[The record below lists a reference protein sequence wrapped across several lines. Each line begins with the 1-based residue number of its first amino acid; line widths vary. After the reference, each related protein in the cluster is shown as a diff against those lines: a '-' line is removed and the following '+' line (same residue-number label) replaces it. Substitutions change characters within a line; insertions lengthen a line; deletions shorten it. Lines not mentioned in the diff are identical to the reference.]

1 MRKQLLLMLSLLL
14 YAVGMAAQQPDWGYN
29 PNAYPDEHVIYVG
42 LVDDQGSAVQ
52 SFNENT
58 YLGAFIDG
66 ECRGLAKVSQKSVSD
81 TKTIYY
87 FALRVKGSDTDNGKA
102 ISFRLSVP
110 GANTSY
116 IYNDLQPAADAV
128 TYTNK
133 KTTGT
138 LSDLFPLKF
147 IQPLYYAFTQET
159 VSVKVGE
166 QLNLLDYITFE
177 PANANIPELNWNMY
191 DESWRENVNIEG
203 NKLTAIKSTGKY
215 GAVGI
220 FPKLWDMKNT
230 GDHTSINVRVI
241 QPATSIELRDEY
253 KNGITVNL
261 GDTAALNTV
270 LRSGYT
276 TSPADCNEELT
287 WKSSDETALL
297 PMIGSDIGK
306 FNPVKAGT
314 YTMTLSG
321 ENASVDLKVTVIKPV
336 EYINPVGT
344 VKVIKMYVGENLLDI
359 LPSGYKVMP
368 EDAADRSVRYEVNQ
382 SYSDQGV
389 YEDGDGAYKYTDIF
403 GNLYFNEGDEMIALK
418 SGRVRVTIRSVQN
431 PQASCEYE
439 VIVKDGP
446 TSITFKQEEMTFLLP
461 IKDTDKSDISE
472 DIRNN
477 IIMTPS
483 WPKYD
488 ENESYDKRSTL
499 LYIQFVK
506 DVTSDTEVITLDYDF
521 TEDKLSASIVNAGR
535 GSVGVI
541 YLSERTVASEEGLK
555 NEEVEIMKKFSVV
568 VMESLKGFNVDNYVE
583 MVSTETRDFVLT
595 PDPVGAEVD
604 PSRVEVTITPN
615 SYLPEEWKSMVEIVP
630 TDESKLNYTIIPH
643 SVGRATISVKL
654 DGVEVATSNVLIGQR
669 YMQKAGWKWT
679 SFYAGGV
686 RWNSPEYELGNVVEE
701 IRSEDALLHNDPEY
715 GYFGDLNSLGTGTCY
730 KIKVKE
736 EEPGLLDLRIMYTG
750 AYEDMQTHRQIVPMW
765 NWLGNPYQYDHD
777 INSVFSTEDSNANN
791 FNVGD
796 RIVSKDD
803 GFAEYNGEKW
813 TGTLITL
820 HAGLGYMYFNA
831 GSENVDMEYQRESL
845 MPQGTPV
852 MNAPQH
858 KQSVWTYNSAPF
870 ADNMTIVADLGN
882 DYSAERFTV
891 GAFVGDE
898 CRGEGEMI
906 DGKCFITVHADKGET
921 ISFKLHDAVSGEM
934 RTINEQMP
942 FAKMAGSLRAP
953 QRLTVGGIVTG
964 ITSADIAS
972 SGIAIVDGQITV
984 QGMDVADIIVC
995 NASGAVV
1002 STGET
1007 TVAGLPSG
1015 VYVVKVKT
1023 KDGKTVTKKLVK

>member
-1 MRKQLLLMLSLLL
+1 
-14 YAVGMAAQQPDWGYN
+14 MAAQQPDWGYN

-42 LVDDQGSAVQ
+42 LTEGSLDNCGQ
-52 SFNENT
+52 KELPENT

-66 ECRGLAKVSQKSVSD
+66 ECRGLAKVQKKSLSVAL
-81 TKTIYY
+81 TINY
-87 FALRVKGSDTDNGKA
+87 FPLRVKGDTNDEGKA
-102 ISFRLSVP
+102 ISFRLLYP
-110 GANTSY
+110 GGQLSY
-116 IYNDLQPAADAV
+116 VYDLQPAADAV

-138 LSDLFPLKF
+138 LSALFPLKF
-147 IQPLYYAFTQET
+147 IQPLYYSFTQET

-166 QLNLLDYITFE
+166 QINLLDYITFE

-191 DESWRENVNIEG
+191 EESENVNIEG

-215 GAVGI
+215 GSVGV

-230 GDHTSINVRVI
+230 GQYSDINIRVI

-276 TSPADCNEELT
+276 TAPADCNEELT
-287 WKSSDETALL
+287 WKSSDETAIL
-297 PMIGSDIGK
+297 PMEGNDIGK
-306 FNPVKAGT
+306 FNPVKTGT

-336 EYINPVGT
+336 EYINPVGR
-344 VKVIKMYVGENLLDI
+344 VKEIKMYIGDNLHSI

-368 EDAADRSVRYEVNQ
+368 EDATDRSVRYEVLPSYNQ
-382 SYSDQGV
+382 DQEFK
-389 YEDGDGAYKYTDIF
+389 YNEILEDNGSEGIF
-403 GNLYFNEGDEMIALK
+403 ARKPGRARIAII
-418 SGRVRVTIRSVQN
+418 SNQN
-431 PQASCEYE
+431 PQASCTYE

-446 TSITFKQEEMTFLLP
+446 TNITFKQDEMTFLMP
-461 IKDTDKSDISE
+461 IKDTDKWDISE

-483 WPKYD
+483 WPKY
-488 ENESYDKRSTL
+488 EEYESYDIAQSNLDISSLTDAVK
-499 LYIQFVK
+499 LY
-506 DVTSDTEVITLDYDF
+506 YDF
-521 TEDKLSASIVNAGR
+521 KKDSLSASVVK
-535 GSVGVI
+535 VGEGWI
-541 YLSERTVASEEGLK
+541 DISYSSERTIATEEGLR
-555 NEEVEIMKKFSVV
+555 NDEYEISNHFHVTI
-568 VMESLKGFNVDNYVE
+568 MESLKGFKVDGYVE
-583 MVSTETRDFVLT
+583 MVSTETCDFVLT

-604 PSRVEVTITPN
+604 PSRVEVTITPD
-615 SYLPEEWKSMVEIVP
+615 SYVSEEWKSIVEIVP
-630 TDESKLNYTIIPH
+630 TDETMLNYTIRPH
-643 SVGRATISVKL
+643 SVGRAIISVKL

-669 YMQKAGWKWT
+669 YMQKAGWKWA
-679 SFYAGGV
+679 SLYGGDV
-686 RWNSPEYELGNVVEE
+686 SWNSPEYELGNVVEE

-715 GYFGDLNSLGTGTCY
+715 GYFGDINRLESGTCY

-750 AYEDMQTHRQIVPMW
+750 AYEDMRTHRQIVPMW

-777 INSVFSTEDSNANN
+777 INSVFSTEDTYAANK

-813 TGTLITL
+813 TGTLTTL
-820 HAGLGYMYFNA
+820 RAGLGYMYFNA

-882 DYSAERFTV
+882 EYSAERFTV

-964 ITSADIAS
+964 ITAADIAS
-972 SGIAIVDGQITV
+972 SGIAVVDGQITV
-984 QGMDVADIIVC
+984 QGMDVADVIVC

-1007 TVAGLPSG
+1007 TVTGLPSG

>member
-1 MRKQLLLMLSLLL
+1 MLSLLL

-42 LVDDQGSAVQ
+42 LTEGSLDNCGQ
-52 SFNENT
+52 KELPENT

-66 ECRGLAKVSQKSVSD
+66 ECRGLAKVQKKSLSVAL
-81 TKTIYY
+81 TINY
-87 FALRVKGSDTDNGKA
+87 FPLRVKGDTNDEGKA
-102 ISFRLSVP
+102 ISFRLLYP
-110 GANTSY
+110 GGQLSY
-116 IYNDLQPAADAV
+116 VYDLQPAADAV

-147 IQPLYYAFTQET
+147 IQPLYYGFTQET

-166 QLNLLDYITFE
+166 QINLLDYITFE

-191 DESWRENVNIEG
+191 EESENVIIEG

-215 GAVGI
+215 GSVGV

-230 GDHTSINVRVI
+230 GQYSDINIRVI

-276 TSPADCNEELT
+276 TAPADCNEELT
-287 WKSSDETALL
+287 WKSSDETAIR
-297 PMIGSDIGK
+297 PMEGNDIGK
-306 FNPVKAGT
+306 FNPVKTGT
-314 YTMTLSG
+314 YTMTLGG

-336 EYINPVGT
+336 E
-344 VKVIKMYVGENLLDI
+344 KIKMVGSVKTIKMFLGENLLDI
-359 LPSGYKVMP
+359 LPAGYKVMP
-368 EDAADRSVRYEVNQ
+368 EDATDRSVHYEVNQ
-382 SYSDQGV
+382 GYYQGV
-389 YEDGDGAYKYTDIF
+389 HEDVDGTYKYTDIF
-403 GNLYFNEGDEMIALK
+403 GDEFFNEGDEMIALK
-418 SGRVRVTIRSVQN
+418 PGRVRVTIRSVQN

-439 VIVKDGP
+439 VIVKRGP
-446 TSITFKQEEMTFLLP
+446 TNITFKQEEMTFLMP
-461 IKDTDKSDISE
+461 RKDTDKWDISE

-488 ENESYDKRSTL
+488 KYEEYDIAQSDLDILSFTKAVH
-499 LYIQFVK
+499 LY
-506 DVTSDTEVITLDYDF
+506 YDF
-521 TEDKLSASIVNAGR
+521 KNDILSALIDSIGQGWIDV
-535 GSVGVI
+535 S
-541 YLSERTVASEEGLK
+541 YSSERTIATETGLQNDK
-555 NEEVEIMKKFSVV
+555 YRISNHFNITIL
-568 VMESLKGFNVDNYVE
+568 ESLKGFKVDGYVD

-595 PDPVGAEVD
+595 PDPVDAEVD
-604 PSRVEVTITPN
+604 PSRVEVTITPD
-615 SYLPEEWKSMVEIVP
+615 SYVSEEWKSIVEIVP
-630 TDESKLNYTIIPH
+630 TDETMLNYTIKPH
-643 SVGRATISVKL
+643 SVGNATISVKL
-654 DGVEVATSNVLIGQR
+654 DGVEVATSHVGIGQR
-669 YMQKAGWKWT
+669 YMQKAGWKWA
-679 SFYAGGV
+679 SLYGGGV

-715 GYFGDLNSLGTGTCY
+715 GYFGDINRLESGTCY

-750 AYEDMQTHRQIVPMW
+750 AYEDMRTHRQIVPMW

-777 INSVFSTEDSNANN
+777 INSVFSTEDANANK

-796 RIVSKDD
+796 RIVSKDN

-813 TGTLITL
+813 TGTLTTL

-831 GSENVDMEYQRESL
+831 ASDTIDMEYLRESL

-964 ITSADIAS
+964 ITAADIAS
-972 SGIAIVDGQITV
+972 SGIAVVDGQITV
-984 QGMDVADIIVC
+984 QGMDVADVIVC

-1007 TVAGLPSG
+1007 TVTGLPSG

>member
-1 MRKQLLLMLSLLL
+1 MLSLLL

-42 LVDDQGSAVQ
+42 LVDDKGSAVQ
-52 SFNENT
+52 SFDANT

-66 ECRGLAKVSQKSVSD
+66 ECRGIAEVSQKSVSD

-102 ISFRLSVP
+102 ISFRLSIP
-110 GANTSY
+110 GANMSY
-116 IYNDLQPAADAV
+116 IYNDLKPAANAV
-128 TYTNK
+128 TYTNNG
-133 KTTGT
+133 TTGK
-138 LSDLFPLKF
+138 LSALYQLTF
-147 IQPLYYAFTQET
+147 IRPGYYSIVQPE
-159 VSVKVGE
+159 VSVKVGAE
-166 QLNLLDYITFE
+166 FNLLDHITFE
-177 PANANIPELNWNMY
+177 PANANIPEMNWTMGQG
-191 DESWRENVNIEG
+191 EKENEYASIKG
-203 NKLTAIKSTGKY
+203 NTFKALKSTGKY
-215 GAVGI
+215 GSVSVS
-220 FPKLWDMKNT
+220 PNLWDMKPT
-230 GDHTSINVRVI
+230 GQYTKVRVRVI

-276 TSPADCNEELT
+276 TAPADCNEELT
-287 WKSSDETALL
+287 WKSSDETAIL

-306 FNPVKAGT
+306 FNPVKTGT

-336 EYINPVGT
+336 EYITPVGR
-344 VKVIKMYVGENLLDI
+344 VKEIKMYIGDNLLSI

-368 EDAADRSVRYEVNQ
+368 EDATDRSVRYEVLPSYNQ
-382 SYSDQGV
+382 DQEFK
-389 YEDGDGAYKYTDIF
+389 YNEILEDNGSEGIF
-403 GNLYFNEGDEMIALK
+403 ARKPGRARIAII
-418 SGRVRVTIRSVQN
+418 SNQN
-431 PQASCEYE
+431 PQATCTYE

-446 TSITFKQEEMTFLLP
+446 TNITFKQDEMTFLMP
-461 IKDTDKSDISE
+461 IKDTDKWDISE

-483 WPKYD
+483 WPKY
-488 ENESYDKRSTL
+488 EEYESYDIAQSNLDISSLTDAVK
-499 LYIQFVK
+499 LY
-506 DVTSDTEVITLDYDF
+506 YDF
-521 TEDKLSASIVNAGR
+521 KKDSLSASVVK
-535 GSVGVI
+535 VGEGWI
-541 YLSERTVASEEGLK
+541 DISYSSERTIATEEGLR
-555 NEEVEIMKKFSVV
+555 NDEYEISNHFHVTI
-568 VMESLKGFNVDNYVE
+568 MESLKGFKVDEYVE

-604 PSRVEVTITPN
+604 PSRVEVTITPD
-615 SYLPEEWKSMVEIVP
+615 SYVPEEWKSIVEIVP
-630 TDESKLNYTIIPH
+630 TDDTMLNYTIRPH
-643 SVGRATISVKL
+643 GVGRATISVKL
-654 DGVEVATSNVLIGQR
+654 DGVEVASSNVLIGQR

-686 RWNSPEYELGNVVEE
+686 SWNSPEIELGNVVEE
-701 IRSEDALLHNDPEY
+701 IRSEDALLYNDPEY
-715 GYFGDLNSLGTGTCY
+715 GYFGDINRLEPGTCY

-736 EEPGLLDLRIMYTG
+736 EEPGLLNLRIYPG
-750 AYEDMQTHRQIVPMW
+750 GYEDMRPYRQIVPMW

-777 INSVFSTEDSNANN
+777 INSVFSTEDANANK

-796 RIVSKDD
+796 RIVSKDN

-813 TGTLITL
+813 TGTLTTL

-831 GSENVDMEYQRESL
+831 ASDTINMELKYEWN

-964 ITSADIAS
+964 ITAADIAS
-972 SGIAIVDGQITV
+972 SGIAVVDGQITV
-984 QGMDVADIIVC
+984 QGMDVADVIVC

>member
-1 MRKQLLLMLSLLL
+1 MLSLLL

-42 LVDDQGSAVQ
+42 LTEGSLDNCGQ
-52 SFNENT
+52 KELPENT

-66 ECRGLAKVSQKSVSD
+66 ECRGLAKVQKKSLSVAL
-81 TKTIYY
+81 TINY
-87 FALRVKGSDTDNGKA
+87 FPLRVKGDTNDEGKA
-102 ISFRLSVP
+102 ISFRLLYP
-110 GANTSY
+110 GGQLSY
-116 IYNDLQPAADAV
+116 VYDLQPAADAV

-138 LSDLFPLKF
+138 LSALFPLKF
-147 IQPLYYAFTQET
+147 IQPLYYSFTQET

-166 QLNLLDYITFE
+166 QINLLDYITFE

-191 DESWRENVNIEG
+191 EESENVNIEG

-215 GAVGI
+215 GSVGV

-230 GDHTSINVRVI
+230 GQYSDINIRVI

-270 LRSGYT
+270 LRSGNT
-276 TSPADCNEELT
+276 TAPADCNEELT
-287 WKSSDETALL
+287 WKSSDETAIL
-297 PMIGSDIGK
+297 PMEGNDIGK
-306 FNPVKAGT
+306 FNPVKTGT

-336 EYINPVGT
+336 EYINPVGR
-344 VKVIKMYVGENLLDI
+344 VKEIKMYIGDNLHSI

-368 EDAADRSVRYEVNQ
+368 EDATDRSVRYEVLPSYNQ
-382 SYSDQGV
+382 DQEFK
-389 YEDGDGAYKYTDIF
+389 YNEILEDNGSEGIF
-403 GNLYFNEGDEMIALK
+403 ARKPGRARIAII
-418 SGRVRVTIRSVQN
+418 SNQN
-431 PQASCEYE
+431 PQASCTYE

-446 TSITFKQEEMTFLLP
+446 TNITFKQDEMTFLMP
-461 IKDTDKSDISE
+461 IKDTDKWDISE

-483 WPKYD
+483 WPKY
-488 ENESYDKRSTL
+488 EEYESYDIAQSNLDISSLTDAVK
-499 LYIQFVK
+499 LY
-506 DVTSDTEVITLDYDF
+506 YDF
-521 TEDKLSASIVNAGR
+521 KKDSLSASVVK
-535 GSVGVI
+535 VGEGWI
-541 YLSERTVASEEGLK
+541 DISYSSERTIATEEGLR
-555 NEEVEIMKKFSVV
+555 NDEYEISNHFHVTI
-568 VMESLKGFNVDNYVE
+568 MESLKGFKVDGYVE

-604 PSRVEVTITPN
+604 PSRVEVTITPD
-615 SYLPEEWKSMVEIVP
+615 SYVSEEWKSIVEIVP
-630 TDESKLNYTIIPH
+630 TDETMLNYTIRPH
-643 SVGRATISVKL
+643 SVGRAIISVKL

-669 YMQKAGWKWT
+669 YMQKAGWKWA
-679 SFYAGGV
+679 SLYGGDV
-686 RWNSPEYELGNVVEE
+686 SWNSPEYELGNVVEE

-715 GYFGDLNSLGTGTCY
+715 GYFGDINRLESGTCY

-750 AYEDMQTHRQIVPMW
+750 AYEDMRTHRQIVPMW

-777 INSVFSTEDSNANN
+777 INSVFSTEDTYAANK

-813 TGTLITL
+813 TGTLTTL
-820 HAGLGYMYFNA
+820 RAGLGYMYFNA

-882 DYSAERFTV
+882 EYSAERFTV

-964 ITSADIAS
+964 ITAADIAS
-972 SGIAIVDGQITV
+972 SGIAVVDGQITV
-984 QGMDVADIIVC
+984 QGMDVADVIVC

-1007 TVAGLPSG
+1007 TVTGLPSG

>member
-1 MRKQLLLMLSLLL
+1 
-14 YAVGMAAQQPDWGYN
+14 MAAQQPDWGYN

-42 LVDDQGSAVQ
+42 LTEGSLDNCGQ
-52 SFNENT
+52 KELPENT

-66 ECRGLAKVSQKSVSD
+66 ECRGLAKVQKKSLSVAL
-81 TKTIYY
+81 TINY
-87 FALRVKGSDTDNGKA
+87 FPLRVKGDTNDEGKA
-102 ISFRLSVP
+102 ISFRLLYP
-110 GANTSY
+110 GGQLSY
-116 IYNDLQPAADAV
+116 VYDLQPAADAV

-138 LSDLFPLKF
+138 LSALFPLKF
-147 IQPLYYAFTQET
+147 IQPLYYSFTQET

-166 QLNLLDYITFE
+166 QINLLDYITFE

-191 DESWRENVNIEG
+191 EESENVNIEG

-215 GAVGI
+215 GSVGV

-230 GDHTSINVRVI
+230 GQYSDINIRVI

-276 TSPADCNEELT
+276 TAPADCNEELT
-287 WKSSDETALL
+287 WKSSDETAIL
-297 PMIGSDIGK
+297 PMEGNDIGK
-306 FNPVKAGT
+306 FNPVKTGT

-336 EYINPVGT
+336 EYITPVGR
-344 VKVIKMYVGENLLDI
+344 VKEIKMYIGDNLLDI

-368 EDAADRSVRYEVNQ
+368 EDATDRSVHYEVLPSYNQ
-382 SYSDQGV
+382 DQEFK
-389 YEDGDGAYKYTDIF
+389 YNEILEDNGSEGIF
-403 GNLYFNEGDEMIALK
+403 ARKPGRARIAII
-418 SGRVRVTIRSVQN
+418 SNQN
-431 PQASCEYE
+431 PQATCTYE

-446 TSITFKQEEMTFLLP
+446 TNITFKQEEMTFLMP
-461 IKDTDKSDISE
+461 RKDTDKWDISE

-483 WPKYD
+483 WPKY
-488 ENESYDKRSTL
+488 EEYESYDIAQSNLDISSLTDAVK
-499 LYIQFVK
+499 LY
-506 DVTSDTEVITLDYDF
+506 YDF
-521 TEDKLSASIVNAGR
+521 KKDSLSASVVK
-535 GSVGVI
+535 VGEGWI
-541 YLSERTVASEEGLK
+541 DISYSSERTIATEEGLR
-555 NEEVEIMKKFSVV
+555 NDEYEISNHFHVTI
-568 VMESLKGFNVDNYVE
+568 MESLKGFKVDGYVD

-595 PDPVGAEVD
+595 PDPVDAEVD
-604 PSRVEVTITPN
+604 PSRVEVTITPD
-615 SYLPEEWKSMVEIVP
+615 SYVSEEWKSIVEIVP
-630 TDESKLNYTIIPH
+630 TDETMLNYTIRPH

-654 DGVEVATSNVLIGQR
+654 NGVEVATSHVGIGQR

-679 SFYAGGV
+679 SLYSGGV
-686 RWNSPEYELGNVVEE
+686 SWNSPEYELGNVVEE

-715 GYFGDLNSLGTGTCY
+715 GYFGDLNRLEPGTCY

-750 AYEDMQTHRQIVPMW
+750 AYEDMRTHRQIVPMW

-777 INSVFSTEDSNANN
+777 INSVFSTEDTYANN

-796 RIVSKDD
+796 RIVSKDN

-813 TGTLITL
+813 TGTLTTL

-831 GSENVDMEYQRESL
+831 ASDTIDMEYLREGS

-964 ITSADIAS
+964 ITAADIAS
-972 SGIAIVDGQITV
+972 SGIAVVDGQITV
-984 QGMDVADIIVC
+984 QGMDVADVIVC

-1007 TVAGLPSG
+1007 TVTGLPSG

>member
-1 MRKQLLLMLSLLL
+1 MLSLLL

-42 LVDDQGSAVQ
+42 LTEGSLDNCGQ
-52 SFNENT
+52 KELPENT

-66 ECRGLAKVSQKSVSD
+66 ECRGLAKVQKKSLSVAL
-81 TKTIYY
+81 TINY
-87 FALRVKGSDTDNGKA
+87 FPLRVKGDTNDEGKA
-102 ISFRLSVP
+102 ISFRLLYP
-110 GANTSY
+110 GGQLSY
-116 IYNDLQPAADAV
+116 VYDLQPAADAV

-147 IQPLYYAFTQET
+147 IQPLYYGFTQET

-166 QLNLLDYITFE
+166 QINLLDYITFE

-191 DESWRENVNIEG
+191 EESENVNIEG

-215 GAVGI
+215 GSVGV

-230 GDHTSINVRVI
+230 GQYSDINIRVI

-276 TSPADCNEELT
+276 TAPADCNEELT
-287 WKSSDETALL
+287 WKSSDETAIL

-306 FNPVKAGT
+306 FNPVKTGT

-336 EYINPVGT
+336 EYINPVGR
-344 VKVIKMYVGENLLDI
+344 VKEIKMYIGDNLLSI

-368 EDAADRSVRYEVNQ
+368 EDATDRSVHYEVLPNYNQ
-382 SYSDQGV
+382 DQEFK
-389 YEDGDGAYKYTDIF
+389 YNEILEDNGSEGIF
-403 GNLYFNEGDEMIALK
+403 ARKPGRARIAII
-418 SGRVRVTIRSVQN
+418 SNQN
-431 PQASCEYE
+431 PQAACTYE

-446 TSITFKQEEMTFLLP
+446 TNITFKQEEMTFLMP
-461 IKDTDKSDISE
+461 IKDTDKWDISE

-483 WPKYD
+483 WPKY
-488 ENESYDKRSTL
+488 EEYESYDIAQSNLDISSLTDAVK
-499 LYIQFVK
+499 LY
-506 DVTSDTEVITLDYDF
+506 YDF
-521 TEDKLSASIVNAGR
+521 KKDSLSASVVK
-535 GSVGVI
+535 VGEGWI
-541 YLSERTVASEEGLK
+541 DISYSSERTIATEEGLR
-555 NEEVEIMKKFSVV
+555 NDEYEISNHFNITIL
-568 VMESLKGFNVDNYVE
+568 ESLKGFKVDEYVE

-595 PDPVGAEVD
+595 PDPVDAEVD
-604 PSRVEVTITPN
+604 PSRVEVTIVDA
-615 SYLPEEWKSMVEIVP
+615 SVPEMWKSIVEIVP
-630 TDESKLNYTIIPH
+630 TDETMLNYTIRPH

-654 DGVEVATSNVLIGQR
+654 DGVEVATSYVGIGQR

-679 SFYAGGV
+679 SLYSGGV
-686 RWNSPEYELGNVVEE
+686 SWNSPEYELGNVVEE

-715 GYFGDLNSLGTGTCY
+715 GYFGDLNRLEPGTCY

-736 EEPGLLDLRIMYTG
+736 EEPGLLNLRIYPG
-750 AYEDMQTHRQIVPMW
+750 GYEDMRPYRQIVPMW

-777 INSVFSTEDSNANN
+777 INSVFSTEDANANK

-796 RIVSKDD
+796 RIVSKDN

-813 TGTLITL
+813 TGTLTTL

-831 GSENVDMEYQRESL
+831 ASDTINMELKYEWN

-964 ITSADIAS
+964 ITAADIAS
-972 SGIAIVDGQITV
+972 SGIAVVDGQITV
-984 QGMDVADIIVC
+984 QGMDVADVIVC

-1007 TVAGLPSG
+1007 TVTGLPSG

>member
-1 MRKQLLLMLSLLL
+1 
-14 YAVGMAAQQPDWGYN
+14 MAAQQPDWGYN

-42 LVDDQGSAVQ
+42 LTEGSLDNCGQ
-52 SFNENT
+52 KELPENT

-66 ECRGLAKVSQKSVSD
+66 ECRGLAKVQKKSLSVAL
-81 TKTIYY
+81 TINY
-87 FALRVKGSDTDNGKA
+87 FPLRVKGDTNDEGKA
-102 ISFRLSVP
+102 ISFRLLYP
-110 GANTSY
+110 GGQLSY
-116 IYNDLQPAADAV
+116 VYDLQPAADAV

-147 IQPLYYAFTQET
+147 IQPLYYGFTQET

-166 QLNLLDYITFE
+166 QINLLDYITFE

-191 DESWRENVNIEG
+191 EESENVNIEG

-215 GAVGI
+215 GSVGV

-230 GDHTSINVRVI
+230 GQYSDINIRVI

-276 TSPADCNEELT
+276 TAPADCNEELT
-287 WKSSDETALL
+287 WKSSDETAIL

-306 FNPVKAGT
+306 FNPVKTGT

-336 EYINPVGT
+336 EYINPVGR
-344 VKVIKMYVGENLLDI
+344 VKEIKMYIGDNLLSI

-368 EDAADRSVRYEVNQ
+368 EDATDRSVHYEVLPNYNQ
-382 SYSDQGV
+382 DQEFK
-389 YEDGDGAYKYTDIF
+389 YNEILEDNGSEGIF
-403 GNLYFNEGDEMIALK
+403 ARKPGRARIAII
-418 SGRVRVTIRSVQN
+418 SNQN
-431 PQASCEYE
+431 PQATCTYE

-446 TSITFKQEEMTFLLP
+446 TNITFKQEEMTFLMP
-461 IKDTDKSDISE
+461 IKDTDKWDISE

-483 WPKYD
+483 WPKY
-488 ENESYDKRSTL
+488 EEYESYDIAQSNLDISSLTDAVK
-499 LYIQFVK
+499 LY
-506 DVTSDTEVITLDYDF
+506 YDF
-521 TEDKLSASIVNAGR
+521 KKDSLSASVVK
-535 GSVGVI
+535 VGEGWI
-541 YLSERTVASEEGLK
+541 DISYSSERTIATEEGLR
-555 NEEVEIMKKFSVV
+555 NDEYEISNHFHVTI
-568 VMESLKGFNVDNYVE
+568 MESLKGFKVDGYVD

-604 PSRVEVTITPN
+604 PSRVEVTIVDA
-615 SYLPEEWKSMVEIVP
+615 SVPEMWKSIVEIVP
-630 TDESKLNYTIIPH
+630 TDETMLNYTIRPH

-654 DGVEVATSNVLIGQR
+654 DGVEVATSYVGIGQR

-679 SFYAGGV
+679 SLYSGGV
-686 RWNSPEYELGNVVEE
+686 SWNSPEIELGNVVEE
-701 IRSEDALLHNDPEY
+701 IRSEDALLYNDPEY
-715 GYFGDLNSLGTGTCY
+715 GYFGDIYSLETGECY

-750 AYEDMQTHRQIVPMW
+750 GYEDMRTHRQIVPMW

-777 INSVFSTEDSNANN
+777 INSVFSTEDTYANK

-813 TGTLITL
+813 TGTLTTL
-820 HAGLGYMYFNA
+820 RAGLGYMYFNA
-831 GSENVDMEYQRESL
+831 ASDTIDMEYLREGS

-964 ITSADIAS
+964 ITAADIAS

-984 QGMDVADIIVC
+984 QGMDVADVIVC

>member
-1 MRKQLLLMLSLLL
+1 
-14 YAVGMAAQQPDWGYN
+14 MAAQQPDWGYN

-52 SFNENT
+52 SFNDNT
-58 YLGAFIDG
+58 YLGAFIEG
-66 ECRGLAKVSQKSVSD
+66 ECRGLAKVSRYSVSD
-81 TKTIYY
+81 TQTIYY
-87 FALRVKGSDTDNGKA
+87 FALRVKGTNTDNGKA
-102 ISFRLSVP
+102 ITYRLSV
-110 GANTSY
+110 GGNQSLVF
-116 IYNDLQPAADAV
+116 NDLKPAANAV
-128 TYTNK
+128 TYTNNG
-133 KTTGT
+133 TTGK
-138 LSDLFPLKF
+138 LSALYQLTF
-147 IQPLYYAFTQET
+147 IRPGYYSIVQPE
-159 VSVKVGE
+159 VSVKVGAE
-166 QLNLLDYITFE
+166 FNLLDHITFE
-177 PANANIPELNWNMY
+177 PANANIPEMNWTMGQG
-191 DESWRENVNIEG
+191 EKENEYASIKG
-203 NKLTAIKSTGKY
+203 NTFKALKSTGKY
-215 GAVGI
+215 GSVSVS
-220 FPKLWDMKNT
+220 PNLWGMKPT
-230 GDHTSINVRVI
+230 GQYTEVSVRVI

-276 TSPADCNEELT
+276 TAPADCNEELT
-287 WKSSDETALL
+287 WKSSDETAIL

-336 EYINPVGT
+336 EYIEMVGS
-344 VKVIKMYVGENLLDI
+344 VKTIKMFVGENLLNI
-359 LPSGYKVMP
+359 LPAGYKVMP
-368 EDAADRSVRYEVNQ
+368 EDATDRSVHYEVNQ
-382 SYSDQGV
+382 SFSDQGV

-403 GNLYFNEGDEMIALK
+403 GDLYFNEGDEMIALK
-418 SGRVRVTIRSVQN
+418 PGRVRVVIRSIQN
-431 PQASCEYE
+431 PQMACEYE
-439 VIVKDGP
+439 VIVKRGP
-446 TSITFKQEEMTFLLP
+446 TSITFKQEKMTFLMP
-461 IKDTDKSDISE
+461 RKDTDKWDISE

-483 WPKYD
+483 WPKYEEYEEYD
-488 ENESYDKRSTL
+488 IAESDLDILSYTKAVN
-499 LYIQFVK
+499 LYYNFEK
-506 DVTSDTEVITLDYDF
+506 DS
-521 TEDKLSASIVNAGR
+521 LSASIDSIGGGR
-535 GSVGVI
+535 INVS
-541 YLSERTVASEEGLK
+541 YSSERTIATEEGLQ
-555 NEEVEIMKKFSVV
+555 NDEYNISNHFNITIL
-568 VMESLKGFNVDNYVE
+568 ESLKGFNVDGYVD
-583 MVSTETRDFVLT
+583 MVSTETHDFVLT

-604 PSRVEVTITPN
+604 PSRVEVTITPD
-615 SYLPEEWKSMVEIVP
+615 SYVPEEWKSMVEIVP
-630 TDESKLNYTIIPH
+630 TDESKLNYTILPH
-643 SVGRATISVKL
+643 GVGRATISVKL
-654 DGVEVATSNVLIGQR
+654 DGEEVATSYVSIGQR

-686 RWNSPEYELGNVVEE
+686 SWNSPEYELGNVVEE

-715 GYFGDLNSLGTGTCY
+715 GYFGDIYGLDTGTCY

-777 INSVFSTEDSNANN
+777 INSVFVKEENINV

-796 RIVSKDD
+796 RIVSKDN

-813 TGTLITL
+813 TGTLTTL

-831 GSENVDMEYQRESL
+831 GLENVDMEYQRESL

-1007 TVAGLPSG
+1007 TVTGLPSG

>member
-1 MRKQLLLMLSLLL
+1 
-14 YAVGMAAQQPDWGYN
+14 MAAQQPDWGYN

-42 LVDDQGSAVQ
+42 LVDDQGNAVQ
-52 SFNENT
+52 SFNDNT
-58 YLGAFIDG
+58 YLGAFIEG
-66 ECRGLAKVSQKSVSD
+66 ECRGLAKVSRYSVSD
-81 TKTIYY
+81 TQTIYY
-87 FALRVKGSDTDNGKA
+87 FALRVKGTNTDNGKA
-102 ISFRLSVP
+102 ITYRLSV
-110 GANTSY
+110 GGNQSLVF
-116 IYNDLQPAADAV
+116 NDLKPAANAV
-128 TYTNK
+128 TYTNNG
-133 KTTGT
+133 TTGK
-138 LSDLFPLKF
+138 LSALYQLTF
-147 IQPLYYAFTQET
+147 IRPGYYSIVQPE
-159 VSVKVGE
+159 VSVKVGAE
-166 QLNLLDYITFE
+166 FNLLDHITFE
-177 PANANIPELNWNMY
+177 PANANIPEMNWFMGQG
-191 DESWRENVNIEG
+191 EKENEYASIKG
-203 NKLTAIKSTGKY
+203 NTFKALKSTGKY
-215 GAVGI
+215 GSVSVS
-220 FPKLWDMKNT
+220 PNLWGMKPAGQYT
-230 GDHTSINVRVI
+230 KVRVRVI

-276 TSPADCNEELT
+276 TAPADCNEELT
-287 WKSSDETALL
+287 WKSSDETAIR
-297 PMIGSDIGK
+297 PMTSESDLGK
-306 FNPVKAGT
+306 FEPVKTGT

-336 EYINPVGT
+336 EYINPVGR
-344 VKVIKMYVGENLLDI
+344 VKEIKMYIGDNLLSI

-368 EDAADRSVRYEVNQ
+368 EDATDRSVRYEVLPSYNQ
-382 SYSDQGV
+382 DQEFK
-389 YEDGDGAYKYTDIF
+389 YNEILEDNGSEGIF
-403 GNLYFNEGDEMIALK
+403 ARKPGRARIAII
-418 SGRVRVTIRSVQN
+418 SNQN
-431 PQASCEYE
+431 PQAACTYE

-446 TSITFKQEEMTFLLP
+446 TNITFKQEEMTFLMP
-461 IKDTDKSDISE
+461 IKDTDKWDISE

-483 WPKYD
+483 WPKY
-488 ENESYDKRSTL
+488 EEYESYDIAQSNLDISSLTDAVK
-499 LYIQFVK
+499 LY
-506 DVTSDTEVITLDYDF
+506 YDF
-521 TEDKLSASIVNAGR
+521 KKDSLSASIDSIGGGR
-535 GSVGVI
+535 INVS
-541 YLSERTVASEEGLK
+541 YSSERTIATEEGLQ
-555 NEEVEIMKKFSVV
+555 NDEYRISNHFNITIL
-568 VMESLKGFNVDNYVE
+568 ESLKGFKVDGYVD

-595 PDPVGAEVD
+595 PDPVDAEVD

-615 SYLPEEWKSMVEIVP
+615 TYVSEGWKSIVEIVP
-630 TDESKLNYTIIPH
+630 TDETMLNYTIRPH

-654 DGVEVATSNVLIGQR
+654 DGVEVASSYVSIGQR

-679 SFYAGGV
+679 SLYSGGV
-686 RWNSPEYELGNVVEE
+686 SWNSPEYELGDVVEE

-715 GYFGDLNSLGTGTCY
+715 GYFGDIYSLETGECY

-736 EEPGLLDLRIMYTG
+736 EEPGLLNLRIRYTG

-777 INSVFSTEDSNANN
+777 INSVFSTEDAYANK

-796 RIVSKDD
+796 RIVSKDN

-813 TGTLITL
+813 TGTLTTL

-831 GSENVDMEYQRESL
+831 ASDTIDMEYLHEGS

-964 ITSADIAS
+964 ITAADIAS
-972 SGIAIVDGQITV
+972 SGIAVVDGQITV
-984 QGMDVADIIVC
+984 QGMDVADVIVC

-1007 TVAGLPSG
+1007 TVTGLPSG

>member
-29 PNAYPDEHVIYVG
+29 PNAYPDEHVIFVG
-42 LVDDQGSAVQ
+42 LVDEQGSAVQ
-52 SFNENT
+52 SFNDNT
-58 YLGAFIDG
+58 YLGAFIEG
-66 ECRGLAKVSQKSVSD
+66 ECRGLAKVSRYSVSD
-81 TKTIYY
+81 TQTIYY
-87 FALRVKGSDTDNGKA
+87 FALRVKGTNTDNGKA
-102 ISFRLSVP
+102 ITYRLSIGGNQSFVF
-110 GANTSY
+110 
-116 IYNDLQPAADAV
+116 NDLKPAANAV
-128 TYTNK
+128 TYTNNG
-133 KTTGT
+133 TTGK
-138 LSDLFPLKF
+138 LSALYQLTF
-147 IQPLYYAFTQET
+147 IRPGYYSIVQPE
-159 VSVKVGE
+159 VSVKVGAE
-166 QLNLLDYITFE
+166 FNLLDHITFE
-177 PANANIPELNWNMY
+177 PANANIPEMNWTMGQG
-191 DESWRENVNIEG
+191 EKENEYASIKG
-203 NKLTAIKSTGKY
+203 NTFKALKSTGKY
-215 GAVGI
+215 SWVNVSPNLLG
-220 FPKLWDMKNT
+220 MKPT
-230 GDHTSINVRVI
+230 GQYTTVSVRVI

-276 TSPADCNEELT
+276 TAPADCNEKLT
-287 WKSSDETALL
+287 WKSSDETAIR
-297 PMIGSDIGK
+297 PMTSESDLGK
-306 FNPVKAGT
+306 FEPVKTGT

-336 EYINPVGT
+336 EYINPVGR
-344 VKVIKMYVGENLLDI
+344 VKEIKMYIGDNLLDI

-368 EDAADRSVRYEVNQ
+368 EDATDRSVRYEVLPSYNQ
-382 SYSDQGV
+382 DQEFK
-389 YEDGDGAYKYTDIF
+389 YNEILEDNGSEGIF
-403 GNLYFNEGDEMIALK
+403 ARKPGRARIAII
-418 SGRVRVTIRSVQN
+418 SNQN
-431 PQASCEYE
+431 PQASCTYE

-446 TSITFKQEEMTFLLP
+446 TNITFKQEEMTFLMP
-461 IKDTDKSDISE
+461 IKDTDKWDISE

-483 WPKYD
+483 WPKY
-488 ENESYDKRSTL
+488 EEYESYDIAQSNLDISSLTDA
-499 LYIQFVK
+499 VK
-506 DVTSDTEVITLDYDF
+506 LSYDF
-521 TEDKLSASIVNAGR
+521 KKDIISASVVK
-535 GSVGVI
+535 VGEGWI
-541 YLSERTVASEEGLK
+541 DISYSSERTIATEEGLQ
-555 NEEVEIMKKFSVV
+555 NDEYYISNHFHVTIL
-568 VMESLKGFNVDNYVE
+568 ESLKGFKVDGYVD

-615 SYLPEEWKSMVEIVP
+615 TYVSEEWKSIVEIVP
-630 TDESKLNYTIIPH
+630 TDETMLNYTIKPH

-654 DGVEVATSNVLIGQR
+654 DGEEVATSYVSIGQR

-679 SFYAGGV
+679 SFYGGGV

-715 GYFGDLNSLGTGTCY
+715 GYFGDIYSLETGECY

-736 EEPGLLDLRIMYTG
+736 EEPGLLDLKIMYTG
-750 AYEDMQTHRQIVPMW
+750 GYEDMQTHRQIVPMW

-777 INSVFSTEDSNANN
+777 INSVFVKEENRNV

-796 RIVSKDD
+796 RIVSKDN

-813 TGTLITL
+813 TGTLTTL

-831 GSENVDMEYQRESL
+831 GSENVDMEYLHEGS

-882 DYSAERFTV
+882 DYLAERFTV

-964 ITSADIAS
+964 ITTADIAS

-984 QGMDVADIIVC
+984 QGMDVADVIVC

>member
-1 MRKQLLLMLSLLL
+1 
-14 YAVGMAAQQPDWGYN
+14 MAAQQPDWGYN

-42 LVDDQGSAVQ
+42 LTEGSLDNCGQ
-52 SFNENT
+52 KELPENT

-66 ECRGLAKVSQKSVSD
+66 ECRGLAKVQKKSLSVAL
-81 TKTIYY
+81 TINY
-87 FALRVKGSDTDNGKA
+87 FPLRVKGDTNDEGKA
-102 ISFRLSVP
+102 ISFRLLYP
-110 GANTSY
+110 GGQLSY
-116 IYNDLQPAADAV
+116 VYDLQPAADAV

-138 LSDLFPLKF
+138 LSALFPLKF
-147 IQPLYYAFTQET
+147 IQPLYYSFTQET

-166 QLNLLDYITFE
+166 QINLLDYITFE

-191 DESWRENVNIEG
+191 EESENVNIEG

-215 GAVGI
+215 GSVGV

-230 GDHTSINVRVI
+230 GQYSDINIRVI

-276 TSPADCNEELT
+276 TAPADCNEELT
-287 WKSSDETALL
+287 WKSSDETAIL
-297 PMIGSDIGK
+297 PMEGNDIGK
-306 FNPVKAGT
+306 FNPVKTGT

-336 EYINPVGT
+336 EYITPVGR
-344 VKVIKMYVGENLLDI
+344 VKEIKMYIGDNLLDI

-368 EDAADRSVRYEVNQ
+368 EDATDRSVHYEVLPSYNQ
-382 SYSDQGV
+382 DQEFK
-389 YEDGDGAYKYTDIF
+389 YNEILEDNGSEGIF
-403 GNLYFNEGDEMIALK
+403 ARKPGRARIAII
-418 SGRVRVTIRSVQN
+418 SNQN
-431 PQASCEYE
+431 PQATCTYE

-446 TSITFKQEEMTFLLP
+446 TNITFKQEEMTFLMP
-461 IKDTDKSDISE
+461 RKDTDKWDISE

-483 WPKYD
+483 WPKY
-488 ENESYDKRSTL
+488 EEYESYDIAQSNLDISSLTDAVK
-499 LYIQFVK
+499 LY
-506 DVTSDTEVITLDYDF
+506 YDF
-521 TEDKLSASIVNAGR
+521 KKDSLSASVVK
-535 GSVGVI
+535 VGEGWI
-541 YLSERTVASEEGLK
+541 DISYSSERTIATEEGLR
-555 NEEVEIMKKFSVV
+555 NDEYEISNHFHVTI
-568 VMESLKGFNVDNYVE
+568 MESLKGFKVDGYVD

-595 PDPVGAEVD
+595 PDPVDAEVD
-604 PSRVEVTITPN
+604 PSRVEVTITPD
-615 SYLPEEWKSMVEIVP
+615 SYVSEEWKSIVEIVP
-630 TDESKLNYTIIPH
+630 TDETMLNYTIRPH

-654 DGVEVATSNVLIGQR
+654 DGVEVATSHVGIGQR

-679 SFYAGGV
+679 SLYSGGV
-686 RWNSPEYELGNVVEE
+686 SWNSPEYELGNVVEE

-715 GYFGDLNSLGTGTCY
+715 GYFGDLNRLEPGTCY

-750 AYEDMQTHRQIVPMW
+750 AYEDMRTHRQIVPMW

-777 INSVFSTEDSNANN
+777 INSVFSTEDTYANN

-796 RIVSKDD
+796 RIVSKDN

-813 TGTLITL
+813 TGTLTTL

-831 GSENVDMEYQRESL
+831 ASDTIDMEYLREGS

-964 ITSADIAS
+964 ITAADIAS
-972 SGIAIVDGQITV
+972 SGIAVVDGQITV
-984 QGMDVADIIVC
+984 QGMDVADVIVC

-1007 TVAGLPSG
+1007 TVTGLPSG

>member
-1 MRKQLLLMLSLLL
+1 
-14 YAVGMAAQQPDWGYN
+14 MAAQQPDWGYN

-42 LVDDQGSAVQ
+42 LTEGSLDNCGQ
-52 SFNENT
+52 KELPENT

-66 ECRGLAKVSQKSVSD
+66 ECRGLAKVQKKSLSVAL
-81 TKTIYY
+81 TINY
-87 FALRVKGSDTDNGKA
+87 FPLRVKGDTNDEGKA
-102 ISFRLSVP
+102 ISFRLLYP
-110 GANTSY
+110 GGQLSY
-116 IYNDLQPAADAV
+116 VYDLQPAADAV
-128 TYTNK
+128 TYTNN

-147 IQPLYYAFTQET
+147 IQPLYYGFTQET

-166 QLNLLDYITFE
+166 QINLLDYITFE

-191 DESWRENVNIEG
+191 EESENVIIEG

-215 GAVGI
+215 GSVGV

-230 GDHTSINVRVI
+230 GQYSDINIRVI

-344 VKVIKMYVGENLLDI
+344 VKEIKMFVGENLLDI

-368 EDAADRSVRYEVNQ
+368 EDAADRSVHYEVNQ

-418 SGRVRVTIRSVQN
+418 PGRVRVTIRSVQN

-483 WPKYD
+483 WPKFD
-488 ENESYDKRSTL
+488 ENESYDKQRTYL
-499 LYIQFVK
+499 LMELSGYG
-506 DVTSDTEVITLDYDF
+506 DTKPITLNYDF
-521 TEDKLSASIVNAGR
+521 MEDKLSASIVNAGR
-535 GSVGVI
+535 GTVHVL
-541 YLSERTVASEEGLK
+541 YVSERTVASEEGLK
-555 NEEVEIMKKFSVV
+555 NEEVEIMKEFSVV
-568 VMESLKGFNVDNYVE
+568 VMESLKGFNVDGYVD

-604 PSRVEVTITPN
+604 PSRVEVTITPD
-615 SYLPEEWKSMVEIVP
+615 SYVSEEWKSMVEIVP
-630 TDESKLNYTIIPH
+630 TDENKLNYTIRPH

-654 DGVEVATSNVLIGQR
+654 DGEEVATSHVSIGQR

-679 SFYAGGV
+679 SFYAGSV
-686 RWNSPEYELGNVVEE
+686 RWNSPEIELGNVVEE

-715 GYFGDLNSLGTGTCY
+715 GYFGDLNRLEPGTCY

-736 EEPGLLDLRIMYTG
+736 EEPGLLNLRIYPG
-750 AYEDMQTHRQIVPMW
+750 GYEDMRPYRQIVPMW

-777 INSVFSTEDSNANN
+777 INSVFSTEDANANK

-796 RIVSKDD
+796 RIVSKDN

-813 TGTLITL
+813 TGTLTTL

-831 GSENVDMEYQRESL
+831 ASDTINMELKYEWN

-921 ISFKLHDAVSGEM
+921 ISFKLHDAVSCEM

-964 ITSADIAS
+964 ITAADIAS
-972 SGIAIVDGQITV
+972 SGIAVVDGQITV
-984 QGMDVADIIVC
+984 QGMDVADVIVC

-1007 TVAGLPSG
+1007 TVTGLPSG

>member
-1 MRKQLLLMLSLLL
+1 MLSLLL
-14 YAVGMAAQQPDWGYN
+14 YAVGMAAQPDWGYN

-42 LVDDQGSAVQ
+42 LVDDKGSAVQ
-52 SFNENT
+52 SFNDNT

-66 ECRGLAKVSQKSVSD
+66 ECRGIAEVSQKSVSD

-102 ISFRLSVP
+102 ISFRLSIP
-110 GANTSY
+110 GANMSY
-116 IYNDLQPAADAV
+116 IYNDLKPAANAV

-147 IQPLYYAFTQET
+147 IQPLYYGFTQET

-166 QLNLLDYITFE
+166 QINLLDYITFE

-191 DESWRENVNIEG
+191 EESENVIIEG

-215 GAVGI
+215 GSVGV

-230 GDHTSINVRVI
+230 GQYSDINIRVI

-287 WKSSDETALL
+287 WKSNDETAIL

-306 FNPVKAGT
+306 FNPVKPGT

-336 EYINPVGT
+336 EYINPVGR
-344 VKVIKMYVGENLLDI
+344 VKEIKMYIGDNLLSI

-368 EDAADRSVRYEVNQ
+368 EDATDRSVRYEVLPSYNQ
-382 SYSDQGV
+382 DQEFK
-389 YEDGDGAYKYTDIF
+389 YNEILEDNGSEGIF
-403 GNLYFNEGDEMIALK
+403 ARKPGRARIAII
-418 SGRVRVTIRSVQN
+418 SNQN
-431 PQASCEYE
+431 PQATCTYE

-446 TSITFKQEEMTFLLP
+446 TNITFKQEEMTFLMP
-461 IKDTDKSDISE
+461 IKDTDKWDISE

-483 WPKYD
+483 WPKY
-488 ENESYDKRSTL
+488 EEYESYDIAQSNLDISSLTDAVK
-499 LYIQFVK
+499 LY
-506 DVTSDTEVITLDYDF
+506 YDF
-521 TEDKLSASIVNAGR
+521 KKDSLSASVVK
-535 GSVGVI
+535 VGEGWI
-541 YLSERTVASEEGLK
+541 DISYSSERTIATEEGLQ
-555 NEEVEIMKKFSVV
+555 NDEYRISNHFNITIL
-568 VMESLKGFNVDNYVE
+568 ESLKGFKVDGYVE

-615 SYLPEEWKSMVEIVP
+615 TYVSEEWKSIVEIEP
-630 TDESKLNYTIIPH
+630 TDETMLNYTIKPH

-654 DGVEVATSNVLIGQR
+654 DGEEVATSYVSIGQR

-679 SFYAGGV
+679 SFYGGGV

-715 GYFGDLNSLGTGTCY
+715 GYFGDIYSLETGECY

-750 AYEDMQTHRQIVPMW
+750 GYEDMRTHRQIVPMW

-777 INSVFSTEDSNANN
+777 INSVFSTEDAYANK

-813 TGTLITL
+813 TGTLTTL
-820 HAGLGYMYFNA
+820 RAGLGYMYFNA
-831 GSENVDMEYQRESL
+831 ASDTIDMEYLHEGS

-964 ITSADIAS
+964 ITAADIAS
-972 SGIAIVDGQITV
+972 SGIAVVDGQITV
-984 QGMDVADIIVC
+984 QGMDVADVIVC

>member
-1 MRKQLLLMLSLLL
+1 MLSLLL

-52 SFNENT
+52 SFNDNT
-58 YLGAFIDG
+58 YLGAFIEG
-66 ECRGLAKVSQKSVSD
+66 ECRGLAKVSRYSVSD
-81 TKTIYY
+81 TQTIYY
-87 FALRVKGSDTDNGKA
+87 FALRVKGTNTDNGKA
-102 ISFRLSVP
+102 ISYRLSV
-110 GANTSY
+110 GGNHSFVF
-116 IYNDLQPAADAV
+116 NDLKPAANAV
-128 TYTNK
+128 TYTNNG
-133 KTTGT
+133 TTGK
-138 LSDLFPLKF
+138 LSALYQLTF
-147 IQPLYYAFTQET
+147 IRPGYYSIVQPE
-159 VSVKVGE
+159 VSVKVGAE
-166 QLNLLDYITFE
+166 FNLLDHITFE
-177 PANANIPELNWNMY
+177 PANANIPEMNWTMGQG
-191 DESWRENVNIEG
+191 EKENEYASIKG
-203 NKLTAIKSTGKY
+203 NTFKALKSTGKY
-215 GAVGI
+215 SWVNVSPNLLG
-220 FPKLWDMKNT
+220 MKPT
-230 GDHTSINVRVI
+230 GQYTKVSVRVI

-276 TSPADCNEELT
+276 TAPADCNEELT
-287 WKSSDETALL
+287 WKSSDETAIR
-297 PMIGSDIGK
+297 PMEGNDIGK
-306 FNPVKAGT
+306 FEPVKPGT

-336 EYINPVGT
+336 ESIIPVGS
-344 VKVIKMYVGENLLDI
+344 VKTIKMFVGENLLNI

-368 EDAADRSVRYEVNQ
+368 EDATDRSVKYEVNQ
-382 SYSDQGV
+382 SNYWGMH
-389 YEDGDGAYKYTDIF
+389 EDGDGAYKYIDIF
-403 GNLYFNEGDEMIALK
+403 GDLYFNEGDEMIALK
-418 SGRVRVTIRSVQN
+418 PGRVRVTINSTQN
-431 PQASCEYE
+431 PRAYCEYE
-439 VIVKDGP
+439 VIVKRGP
-446 TSITFKQEEMTFLLP
+446 TNITFKQEEMTFLMP
-461 IKDTDKSDISE
+461 RKDTDKWDISE

-488 ENESYDKRSTL
+488 EYEEYDIAQSDLDIRSYTKAVH
-499 LYIQFVK
+499 LY
-506 DVTSDTEVITLDYDF
+506 YDF
-521 TEDKLSASIVNAGR
+521 KNDILSASIDSIGQGWIDV
-535 GSVGVI
+535 S
-541 YLSERTVASEEGLK
+541 YSSERTIATEAGLQ
-555 NEEVEIMKKFSVV
+555 NDEYRISNHFNITIL
-568 VMESLKGFNVDNYVE
+568 ESLKGFKVDEYVE

-595 PDPVGAEVD
+595 PDPVDAEVD
-604 PSRVEVTITPN
+604 PSRVEVTIEDA
-615 SYLPEEWKSMVEIVP
+615 SVPEMWKSIVEIVP
-630 TDESKLNYTIIPH
+630 TDETMLNYTIKPH

-654 DGVEVATSNVLIGQR
+654 DGVEVATSHVGIGQR
-669 YMQKAGWKWT
+669 YMQKAGWKWA
-679 SFYAGGV
+679 SLYGGGV

-715 GYFGDLNSLGTGTCY
+715 GYFGDLNSLDTGTCY

-750 AYEDMQTHRQIVPMW
+750 AYEDMRTYRQIVPMW

-777 INSVFSTEDSNANN
+777 INSVFVKEENRNV

-813 TGTLITL
+813 TGTLTTL
-820 HAGLGYMYFNA
+820 RAGLGYMYFNA
-831 GSENVDMEYQRESL
+831 GSENVDMELEHEYY

-852 MNAPQH
+852 MNVPQH

-934 RTINEQMP
+934 RTINEQLP
-942 FAKMAGSLRAP
+942 FAKMAGSFRAP
-953 QRLTVGGIVTG
+953 QRMTVGGIVTG
-964 ITSADIAS
+964 ITAADIAS

-984 QGMDVADIIVC
+984 QGMDVADVIVC

-1007 TVAGLPSG
+1007 TVTGLPSG

>member
-1 MRKQLLLMLSLLL
+1 MLSLLL

-42 LVDDQGSAVQ
+42 LVDDKGSAVQ
-52 SFNENT
+52 SFNDNT

-81 TKTIYY
+81 TQTIYY
-87 FALRVKGSDTDNGKA
+87 FALRVKGTNTDNGKA
-102 ISFRLSVP
+102 ISFRLSIP
-110 GANTSY
+110 GTKMSY
-116 IYNDLQPAADAV
+116 IYNDLKPAANAV

-138 LSDLFPLKF
+138 LSALYPLTF
-147 IQPLYYAFTQET
+147 IQSWVCGYTQT
-159 VSVKVGE
+159 SVKVKVGE
-166 QLNLLDYITFE
+166 EINLLDYLKFTPE
-177 PANANIPELNWNMY
+177 NANIPELIWGISRNH
-191 DESWRENVNIEG
+191 RENVTITG
-203 NKLTAIKSTGKY
+203 NTLKALKSTKFV
-215 GAVGI
+215 GAATVSA
-220 FPKLWDMKNT
+220 KLNDFTFSSENHNLK
-230 GDHTSINVRVI
+230 IVVI
-241 QPATSIELRDEY
+241 QPATSIELLDEY

-261 GDTAALNTV
+261 GDTAVLNSV
-270 LRSGYT
+270 LHKCFT
-276 TSPADCNEELT
+276 ILPEDCNEKMW
-287 WKSSDETALL
+287 WKSNDETAIR
-297 PMIGSDIGK
+297 PMEGIDIGK
-306 FNPVKAGT
+306 FEPVKTGT

-336 EYINPVGT
+336 EYINPVGR
-344 VKVIKMYVGENLLDI
+344 VKEIKMYIGDNLLDI

-368 EDAADRSVRYEVNQ
+368 EDATDRSVRYEVLPSYNQ
-382 SYSDQGV
+382 DQEFK
-389 YEDGDGAYKYTDIF
+389 YNEILEDNGSEGIF
-403 GNLYFNEGDEMIALK
+403 ARKPGRARIAII
-418 SGRVRVTIRSVQN
+418 SNQN
-431 PQASCEYE
+431 PQASCTYE

-446 TSITFKQEEMTFLLP
+446 TNITFKQEEMTFLMP
-461 IKDTDKSDISE
+461 IKDTDKWDISE

-483 WPKYD
+483 WPKY
-488 ENESYDKRSTL
+488 EEYESYDIAQSNLDISSLTDAVN
-499 LYIQFVK
+499 LY
-506 DVTSDTEVITLDYDF
+506 YDF
-521 TEDKLSASIVNAGR
+521 KKDSLSASIVSIGQ
-535 GSVGVI
+535 GWIDVYYS
-541 YLSERTVASEEGLK
+541 SERTIATEEGLR
-555 NEEVEIMKKFSVV
+555 NDEYEISNHFHVTIL
-568 VMESLKGFNVDNYVE
+568 ESLKGFKVDGYVD

-595 PDPVGAEVD
+595 PDPVDAEVD
-604 PSRVEVTITPN
+604 PSRVEVTITPD
-615 SYLPEEWKSMVEIVP
+615 SYVSEEWKSIVEIVP
-630 TDESKLNYTIIPH
+630 TDENKLNYTIRPH
-643 SVGRATISVKL
+643 SVGRAIISVKL
-654 DGVEVATSNVLIGQR
+654 DGVEVASSNVLIGQR
-669 YMQKAGWKWT
+669 YMQKAGWKWA
-679 SFYAGGV
+679 SLYGGDV
-686 RWNSPEYELGNVVEE
+686 SWNSPEYELGNVVEE

-715 GYFGDLNSLGTGTCY
+715 GYFGDINRLESGTCY

-750 AYEDMQTHRQIVPMW
+750 AYEDMRTHRQIVPMW

-777 INSVFSTEDSNANN
+777 INSVFSTEDTYANK

-813 TGTLITL
+813 TGTLTTL
-820 HAGLGYMYFNA
+820 RAGLGYMYFNA
-831 GSENVDMEYQRESL
+831 GSENVDMEYQREGS

-964 ITSADIAS
+964 ITAADIAS
-972 SGIAIVDGQITV
+972 SGIAVVDGQITV
-984 QGMDVADIIVC
+984 QGMDVADVIVC

>member
-1 MRKQLLLMLSLLL
+1 
-14 YAVGMAAQQPDWGYN
+14 MAAQQPDWGYN

-52 SFNENT
+52 SFNDNT

-66 ECRGLAKVSQKSVSD
+66 ECRGLAKVSRYSVSD
-81 TKTIYY
+81 TQTIYY
-87 FALRVKGSDTDNGKA
+87 FALRVKGTNTDNGKA
-102 ISFRLSVP
+102 ISYRLSV
-110 GANTSY
+110 GGNQSLVF
-116 IYNDLQPAADAV
+116 NDLKPAANAV
-128 TYTNK
+128 TYTNNG
-133 KTTGT
+133 TTGK
-138 LSDLFPLKF
+138 LSALYQLTF
-147 IQPLYYAFTQET
+147 IRPGYYSIVQPE
-159 VSVKVGE
+159 VSVKVGAE
-166 QLNLLDYITFE
+166 FNLLDYITFE
-177 PANANIPELNWNMY
+177 PANANIPEMNWTMGQG
-191 DESWRENVNIEG
+191 EKENEYASIKG
-203 NKLTAIKSTGKY
+203 NTFKALKSTGKY
-215 GAVGI
+215 SWVNVSPNLLGMKPTGQYTAV
-220 FPKLWDMKNT
+220 
-230 GDHTSINVRVI
+230 SVRVI

-276 TSPADCNEELT
+276 TAPADCNEELT
-287 WKSSDETALL
+287 WKSSDETAIR
-297 PMIGSDIGK
+297 PMTSESDLGK
-306 FNPVKAGT
+306 FEPVKTGT

-321 ENASVDLKVTVIKPV
+321 ENASVDLKVTVIKPI
-336 EYINPVGT
+336 EYIKMVGS
-344 VKVIKMYVGENLLDI
+344 VKTIKMFVGENLLNI

-368 EDAADRSVRYEVNQ
+368 EDATDRSVHYEVNQ
-382 SYSDQGV
+382 SFSDQGV

-403 GNLYFNEGDEMIALK
+403 GNLYFNEGAEMIALK
-418 SGRVRVTIRSVQN
+418 PGRVRVVIRSVQN
-431 PQASCEYE
+431 PQMACEYE
-439 VIVKDGP
+439 VIVKRGP
-446 TSITFKQEEMTFLLP
+446 TSITFKQEEMTFLMP
-461 IKDTDKSDISE
+461 RKDTDKWDISE

-483 WPKYD
+483 WPKYEKHEEYD
-488 ENESYDKRSTL
+488 IAESDLDILSYTKAVN
-499 LYIQFVK
+499 LYYNFEK
-506 DVTSDTEVITLDYDF
+506 DS
-521 TEDKLSASIVNAGR
+521 LSASIDSIGQGR
-535 GSVGVI
+535 INVS
-541 YLSERTVASEEGLK
+541 YSSERTIATEEGLQ
-555 NEEVEIMKKFSVV
+555 NDEYEISNHFNITIL
-568 VMESLKGFNVDNYVE
+568 ESLKGFKVDEYVE

-595 PDPVGAEVD
+595 PDPVDAEVD
-604 PSRVEVTITPN
+604 PSRVEVTIVDA
-615 SYLPEEWKSMVEIVP
+615 SVPEMWKSIVEIVP
-630 TDESKLNYTIIPH
+630 TDETMLNYTIRPH

-654 DGVEVATSNVLIGQR
+654 DGVEVATSYVGIGQR

-679 SFYAGGV
+679 SLYSGGV
-686 RWNSPEYELGNVVEE
+686 SWNSPEYELGNVVEE

-715 GYFGDLNSLGTGTCY
+715 GYFGDLNRLEPGTCY

-736 EEPGLLDLRIMYTG
+736 EEPGLLNLRIYPG
-750 AYEDMQTHRQIVPMW
+750 GYEDMRPYRQIVPMW

-777 INSVFSTEDSNANN
+777 INSVFSTEDANANK

-796 RIVSKDD
+796 RIVSKDN

-813 TGTLITL
+813 TGTLTTL

-831 GSENVDMEYQRESL
+831 ASDTINMELKYEWN

-906 DGKCFITVHADKGET
+906 EGKCFITVHADKGET
-921 ISFKLHDAVSGEM
+921 ISFKLYDAVSGEM

-964 ITSADIAS
+964 ITAADIAS
-972 SGIAIVDGQITV
+972 SGIAVVDGQITV
-984 QGMDVADIIVC
+984 QGMDVADVIVC

-1007 TVAGLPSG
+1007 TIAGLPSG

>member
-1 MRKQLLLMLSLLL
+1 MLSLLL

-52 SFNENT
+52 SFNDNT

-66 ECRGLAKVSQKSVSD
+66 ECRGLAKVSRYSVSD
-81 TKTIYY
+81 TQTIYY
-87 FALRVKGSDTDNGKA
+87 FALRVKGTNTDNGKA
-102 ISFRLSVP
+102 ISYRLSV
-110 GANTSY
+110 GGNQSFVF
-116 IYNDLQPAADAV
+116 NDLKPAANAV
-128 TYTNK
+128 TYTNNG
-133 KTTGT
+133 TTGK
-138 LSDLFPLKF
+138 LSALYQLTF
-147 IQPLYYAFTQET
+147 IRPGYYSIVQPE
-159 VSVKVGE
+159 VSVKVGAE
-166 QLNLLDYITFE
+166 FNLLDHITFE
-177 PANANIPELNWNMY
+177 PANANIPEMNWTMGQG
-191 DESWRENVNIEG
+191 EKENEYASIKG
-203 NKLTAIKSTGKY
+203 NTFKALKSTGKY
-215 GAVGI
+215 SWVNVSPNLLG
-220 FPKLWDMKNT
+220 MKPT
-230 GDHTSINVRVI
+230 GQYTEVSVRVI

-276 TSPADCNEELT
+276 TAPADCNEELT
-287 WKSSDETALL
+287 WKSSDETAIL
-297 PMIGSDIGK
+297 PMTSESDLGK
-306 FNPVKAGT
+306 FNPVKTGT

-336 EYINPVGT
+336 EYINPVGR
-344 VKVIKMYVGENLLDI
+344 VKEIKMYIGDNLLSI

-368 EDAADRSVRYEVNQ
+368 EDATDRSVRYEVLPSYNQ
-382 SYSDQGV
+382 DQEFK
-389 YEDGDGAYKYTDIF
+389 YNEILEDNGPEGIF
-403 GNLYFNEGDEMIALK
+403 ARKPGRARIAII
-418 SGRVRVTIRSVQN
+418 SNQN
-431 PQASCEYE
+431 PQATCTYE

-446 TSITFKQEEMTFLLP
+446 TNITFKQEEMTFLMP
-461 IKDTDKSDISE
+461 IKDTDKWDISE

-483 WPKYD
+483 WPKY
-488 ENESYDKRSTL
+488 EEYESYDIAQSNLDISSLTDA
-499 LYIQFVK
+499 VK
-506 DVTSDTEVITLDYDF
+506 LSYDF
-521 TEDKLSASIVNAGR
+521 KKDSLSASVVK
-535 GSVGVI
+535 VGEGWI
-541 YLSERTVASEEGLK
+541 DISYSSERTIATEEGLQ
-555 NEEVEIMKKFSVV
+555 NDEYYISNHFHVTI
-568 VMESLKGFNVDNYVE
+568 MESLKGFKVDGYVD

-595 PDPVGAEVD
+595 PDPVDAEVD
-604 PSRVEVTITPN
+604 PSRVEVTIEDA
-615 SYLPEEWKSMVEIVP
+615 SVPEMWKSIVEIVP
-630 TDESKLNYTIIPH
+630 TDETMLNYTIRPH

-654 DGVEVATSNVLIGQR
+654 DGVEVATSYVGIGQR
-669 YMQKAGWKWT
+669 YIQKAGWKWT
-679 SFYAGGV
+679 SLYSGGV
-686 RWNSPEYELGNVVEE
+686 SWNSPEYELGDVVEE

-715 GYFGDLNSLGTGTCY
+715 GYFGDLNRLEPGTCY

-736 EEPGLLDLRIMYTG
+736 EEPGLLNLRIYPG
-750 AYEDMQTHRQIVPMW
+750 GYEDMRPYRQIVPMW

-777 INSVFSTEDSNANN
+777 INSVFSTEDAYANK

-796 RIVSKDD
+796 RIVSKDN

-813 TGTLITL
+813 TGTLTTL
-820 HAGLGYMYFNA
+820 HAGLGNMYFNA
-831 GSENVDMEYQRESL
+831 ASDTINMELKYEWN

-964 ITSADIAS
+964 ITAADIAS
-972 SGIAIVDGQITV
+972 SGIAVVDGQITV
-984 QGMDVADIIVC
+984 QGMDVADVIVC

>member
-1 MRKQLLLMLSLLL
+1 MLSLLL

-42 LVDDQGSAVQ
+42 LVDDKGSAVQ
-52 SFNENT
+52 SFNANT

-66 ECRGLAKVSQKSVSD
+66 ECRGIAEVSQKSVSD

-102 ISFRLSVP
+102 ISFRLSIP
-110 GANTSY
+110 GANMSY
-116 IYNDLQPAADAV
+116 IYNDLKPAANAV

-138 LSDLFPLKF
+138 LSALYPLTF
-147 IQPLYYAFTQET
+147 IQSWVCGYTQT
-159 VSVKVGE
+159 FVSVKVGE
-166 QLNLLDYITFE
+166 EINLLDYLKFTPE
-177 PANANIPELNWNMY
+177 NANIPELIWGINRNH
-191 DESWRENVNIEG
+191 REYVTITG
-203 NKLTAIKSTGKY
+203 NTLKALKSTKFV
-215 GAVGI
+215 GAATVSA
-220 FPKLWDMKNT
+220 KLKDFTFSSENQSLKIT
-230 GDHTSINVRVI
+230 VI
-241 QPATSIELRDEY
+241 QPATSIELLDEY

-261 GDTAALNTV
+261 GDTSVLNTV
-270 LRSGYT
+270 LHKCFNIL
-276 TSPADCNEELT
+276 PEDCNEKMW
-287 WKSSDETALL
+287 WKSNDETAIR
-297 PMIGSDIGK
+297 PMEGNDIGK
-306 FNPVKAGT
+306 FEPVKTGT
-314 YTMTLSG
+314 YTMTLGG
-321 ENASVDLKVTVIKPV
+321 EKASVDLKVTVIKPV
-336 EYINPVGT
+336 EYIEMVGS
-344 VKVIKMYVGENLLDI
+344 VKTIKMFVGENLLNI

-368 EDAADRSVRYEVNQ
+368 EDATDRSVHYEVNQ
-382 SYSDQGV
+382 SFSDQGV

-403 GNLYFNEGDEMIALK
+403 GDLYFNEGDEMIALK
-418 SGRVRVTIRSVQN
+418 PGRVRVTINSTQN
-431 PQASCEYE
+431 SRAYCEYE
-439 VIVKDGP
+439 VIVKRGP
-446 TSITFKQEEMTFLLP
+446 TNITFKQEEMTFLMP
-461 IKDTDKSDISE
+461 RKDTDKWDISE

-483 WPKYD
+483 WPKY
-488 ENESYDKRSTL
+488 EEYESYDIAQSNLDISSLTDA
-499 LYIQFVK
+499 VK
-506 DVTSDTEVITLDYDF
+506 LSYDF
-521 TEDKLSASIVNAGR
+521 KKDIISASIVK
-535 GSVGVI
+535 VGEGWI
-541 YLSERTVASEEGLK
+541 DISYSSERTIATEEGLQ
-555 NEEVEIMKKFSVV
+555 NDEYRISNHFNITIL
-568 VMESLKGFNVDNYVE
+568 ESLKGFKVDEYVE

-595 PDPVGAEVD
+595 PDPVDAEVD
-604 PSRVEVTITPN
+604 PSRVEVTIVDA
-615 SYLPEEWKSMVEIVP
+615 SVPEMWKSIVEIVP
-630 TDESKLNYTIIPH
+630 TDETMLNYTIRPH

-654 DGVEVATSNVLIGQR
+654 DGVEVATSYVGIGQR

-679 SFYAGGV
+679 SLYSGGV
-686 RWNSPEYELGNVVEE
+686 SWNSPEYELGNVVEE

-715 GYFGDLNSLGTGTCY
+715 GYFGDLNRLEPGTCY

-736 EEPGLLDLRIMYTG
+736 EEPGLLNLRIYPG
-750 AYEDMQTHRQIVPMW
+750 GYEDMRPYRQIVPMW

-777 INSVFSTEDSNANN
+777 INSVFSTEDANANK

-796 RIVSKDD
+796 RIVSKDN

-813 TGTLITL
+813 TGTLTTL

-831 GSENVDMEYQRESL
+831 ASDTINMELKYEWN

-921 ISFKLHDAVSGEM
+921 ISFKLNDAVSGEM

-964 ITSADIAS
+964 ITAADIAS
-972 SGIAIVDGQITV
+972 SGIAVVDGQITV
-984 QGMDVADIIVC
+984 QGMDVADVIVC

>member
-1 MRKQLLLMLSLLL
+1 MLSLLL

-42 LVDDQGSAVQ
+42 LTEGSLDNCGQ
-52 SFNENT
+52 KELPENT

-66 ECRGLAKVSQKSVSD
+66 ECRGLAKVQKKSLSVAL
-81 TKTIYY
+81 TINY
-87 FALRVKGSDTDNGKA
+87 FPLRVKGDTNDEGKA
-102 ISFRLSVP
+102 ISFRLLYP
-110 GANTSY
+110 GGQLSY
-116 IYNDLQPAADAV
+116 VYDLQPAADAV

-138 LSDLFPLKF
+138 LSALFPLKF
-147 IQPLYYAFTQET
+147 IQPLYYSFTQET

-166 QLNLLDYITFE
+166 QINLLDYITFE

-191 DESWRENVNIEG
+191 EESENVNIEG

-215 GAVGI
+215 GSVGV

-230 GDHTSINVRVI
+230 GQYSDINIRVI

-276 TSPADCNEELT
+276 TAPADCNEELT
-287 WKSSDETALL
+287 WKSSDETAIL
-297 PMIGSDIGK
+297 PMEGNDIGK
-306 FNPVKAGT
+306 FNPVKTGT

-336 EYINPVGT
+336 EYINPVGR
-344 VKVIKMYVGENLLDI
+344 VKEIKMYIGDNLLSI

-368 EDAADRSVRYEVNQ
+368 EDATDRSVRYEVLPSYNQ
-382 SYSDQGV
+382 DQEFK
-389 YEDGDGAYKYTDIF
+389 YNEILEDNGSEGIF
-403 GNLYFNEGDEMIALK
+403 ARKPGRARIAII
-418 SGRVRVTIRSVQN
+418 SNQN
-431 PQASCEYE
+431 PQASCTYE

-446 TSITFKQEEMTFLLP
+446 TNITFKQEEMTFLMP
-461 IKDTDKSDISE
+461 IKDTDKWDISE

-483 WPKYD
+483 WPKY
-488 ENESYDKRSTL
+488 EEYESYDIAQSNLDISSLTDA
-499 LYIQFVK
+499 VK
-506 DVTSDTEVITLDYDF
+506 LSYDF
-521 TEDKLSASIVNAGR
+521 KKDIISASIVK
-535 GSVGVI
+535 VGEGWI
-541 YLSERTVASEEGLK
+541 DISYSSERTIATEEGLQ
-555 NEEVEIMKKFSVV
+555 NDEYYISNHFHVTIL
-568 VMESLKGFNVDNYVE
+568 ESLKGFKVDEYVE

-604 PSRVEVTITPN
+604 PSRVEVTITPD
-615 SYLPEEWKSMVEIVP
+615 SYVSEEWKSIVEIVP
-630 TDESKLNYTIIPH
+630 TDENKLNYTIRPH
-643 SVGRATISVKL
+643 SVGRAIISVKL
-654 DGVEVATSNVLIGQR
+654 DGEEVASSNVLIGQR
-669 YMQKAGWKWT
+669 YMQKAGWKWA
-679 SFYAGGV
+679 SLYGGDV
-686 RWNSPEYELGNVVEE
+686 SWNSPEYELGNVVEE

-715 GYFGDLNSLGTGTCY
+715 GYFGDINRLESGTCY

-750 AYEDMQTHRQIVPMW
+750 AYEDMRTHRQIVPMW

-777 INSVFSTEDSNANN
+777 INSVFSTEDAYANK

-813 TGTLITL
+813 TGTLTTL
-820 HAGLGYMYFNA
+820 RAGLGYMYFNA
-831 GSENVDMEYQRESL
+831 GSENVDMEYLHEGS

-882 DYSAERFTV
+882 EYSAERFTV

-964 ITSADIAS
+964 ITAADIAS
-972 SGIAIVDGQITV
+972 SGIAVVDGQITV
-984 QGMDVADIIVC
+984 QGMDVADVIVC

>member
-1 MRKQLLLMLSLLL
+1 MLSLLL

-29 PNAYPDEHVIYVG
+29 PNAYPDEHVIFVG

-52 SFNENT
+52 SFNDNT

-66 ECRGLAKVSQKSVSD
+66 ECRGLAKVSRYSVSD
-81 TKTIYY
+81 TQTIYY
-87 FALRVKGSDTDNGKA
+87 FALRVKGTNTDNGKA
-102 ISFRLSVP
+102 ISYRLSV
-110 GANTSY
+110 GGNHSFVF
-116 IYNDLQPAADAV
+116 NDLKPAANAV
-128 TYTNK
+128 TYTNNG
-133 KTTGT
+133 TTGK
-138 LSDLFPLKF
+138 LSALYQLTF
-147 IQPLYYAFTQET
+147 IRPGYYSIVQPE
-159 VSVKVGE
+159 VSVKVGAE
-166 QLNLLDYITFE
+166 FNLLDHITFE
-177 PANANIPELNWNMY
+177 PANANIPEMNWTMGQG
-191 DESWRENVNIEG
+191 EKENEYASIKG
-203 NKLTAIKSTGKY
+203 NTFKALKSTGKY
-215 GAVGI
+215 GSVSVS
-220 FPKLWDMKNT
+220 PNLWGMKPAGQYT
-230 GDHTSINVRVI
+230 KVSIRII

-276 TSPADCNEELT
+276 TAPADCNEELT
-287 WKSSDETALL
+287 WKSGDETAIR
-297 PMIGSDIGK
+297 PMTSESDLGK
-306 FNPVKAGT
+306 FEPVKTGT

-336 EYINPVGT
+336 EYINPVGY
-344 VKVIKMYVGENLLDI
+344 VKEIKMYIGDNLLDI

-368 EDAADRSVRYEVNQ
+368 EDATDRSVRYEVLPIYNQ
-382 SYSDQGV
+382 DQEFK
-389 YEDGDGAYKYTDIF
+389 YNEILEDNGSEGIF
-403 GNLYFNEGDEMIALK
+403 ARKPGRARIAII
-418 SGRVRVTIRSVQN
+418 SNQN
-431 PQASCEYE
+431 PQAACTYE

-446 TSITFKQEEMTFLLP
+446 TNITFKQEEMTFLMP
-461 IKDTDKSDISE
+461 IKDTDKWDISE

-483 WPKYD
+483 WPKY
-488 ENESYDKRSTL
+488 EEYESYDIAQSNLDISSLTDAVK
-499 LYIQFVK
+499 LY
-506 DVTSDTEVITLDYDF
+506 YDF
-521 TEDKLSASIVNAGR
+521 KKDSLSASVVK
-535 GSVGVI
+535 VGEGWI
-541 YLSERTVASEEGLK
+541 DISYSSERTIATEEGLR
-555 NEEVEIMKKFSVV
+555 NDEYEISNHFHVTI
-568 VMESLKGFNVDNYVE
+568 MESLKGFKVDEYVE

-604 PSRVEVTITPN
+604 PSRVEVTITPD
-615 SYLPEEWKSMVEIVP
+615 SYVSEEWKSIVEIVP
-630 TDESKLNYTIIPH
+630 TDENKLNYTIRPH
-643 SVGRATISVKL
+643 SVGRAIISVKL
-654 DGVEVATSNVLIGQR
+654 DGVEVASSNVLIGQR
-669 YMQKAGWKWT
+669 YMQKAGWKWA
-679 SFYAGGV
+679 SLYGGDV
-686 RWNSPEYELGNVVEE
+686 SWNSPEYELGNVVEE

-715 GYFGDLNSLGTGTCY
+715 GYFGDIYSLETGECY

-750 AYEDMQTHRQIVPMW
+750 GYEDMRTHRQIVPMW

-777 INSVFSTEDSNANN
+777 INSVFSTEDTYVNK

-813 TGTLITL
+813 TGTLTTL

-831 GSENVDMEYQRESL
+831 GSENVDMEYLREGS

-964 ITSADIAS
+964 ITAADIAS
-972 SGIAIVDGQITV
+972 SGIAVVDGQITV
-984 QGMDVADIIVC
+984 QGMDVADVIVC

-1007 TVAGLPSG
+1007 TVTGLPSG

>member
-1 MRKQLLLMLSLLL
+1 MLSLLL

-42 LVDDQGSAVQ
+42 LTEGSLDNCGQ
-52 SFNENT
+52 KELPENT
-58 YLGAFIDG
+58 YLGAFING
-66 ECRGLAKVSQKSVSD
+66 ECRGLAKVQKKSLSVAL
-81 TKTIYY
+81 TINY
-87 FALRVKGSDTDNGKA
+87 FPLRVKGDTNDEGKA
-102 ISFRLSVP
+102 ISFRLLYP
-110 GANTSY
+110 GGQLSY
-116 IYNDLQPAADAV
+116 VYDLQPAADAV

-147 IQPLYYAFTQET
+147 IQPLYYGFTQET

-166 QLNLLDYITFE
+166 QINLLDYITFE
-177 PANANIPELNWNMY
+177 PANANIPELNWNINN
-191 DESWRENVNIEG
+191 ESERENVNIVG

-215 GAVGI
+215 GSVGVS
-220 FPKLWDMKNT
+220 PKLWDMKNT
-230 GDHTSINVRVI
+230 GQYSKISVRVI

-276 TSPADCNEELT
+276 TAPADCNEELT
-287 WKSSDETALL
+287 WKSSDETAIL

-336 EYINPVGT
+336 E
-344 VKVIKMYVGENLLDI
+344 KIKMVGSVKTIKMFLGENLLDI
-359 LPSGYKVMP
+359 LPAGYKVMP
-368 EDAADRSVRYEVNQ
+368 EDATDRSVHYEVNQ
-382 SYSDQGV
+382 GYYQGV
-389 YEDGDGAYKYTDIF
+389 HEDVDGTYKYTDIF
-403 GNLYFNEGDEMIALK
+403 GDEFFNEGDEMIALK
-418 SGRVRVTIRSVQN
+418 PGRVRVTIRSVQN

-439 VIVKDGP
+439 VIVKRGP
-446 TSITFKQEEMTFLLP
+446 TNITFKQEEMTFLMP
-461 IKDTDKSDISE
+461 RKDTDKWDISE

-488 ENESYDKRSTL
+488 KYEEYDIAQSDLDILSFTKAVH
-499 LYIQFVK
+499 LY
-506 DVTSDTEVITLDYDF
+506 YDF
-521 TEDKLSASIVNAGR
+521 KNDILSALIDSIGQGWIDV
-535 GSVGVI
+535 S
-541 YLSERTVASEEGLK
+541 YSSERTIATETGLQNDK
-555 NEEVEIMKKFSVV
+555 YRISNHFNITIL
-568 VMESLKGFNVDNYVE
+568 ESLKGFKVDGYVD

-595 PDPVGAEVD
+595 PDPVDAEVD
-604 PSRVEVTITPN
+604 PSRVEVTITPD
-615 SYLPEEWKSMVEIVP
+615 SYVSEEWKSIVEIVP
-630 TDESKLNYTIIPH
+630 TDETMLNYTIKPH
-643 SVGRATISVKL
+643 SVGNATISVKL
-654 DGVEVATSNVLIGQR
+654 DGVEVATSHVGIGQR
-669 YMQKAGWKWT
+669 YMQKAGWKWA
-679 SFYAGGV
+679 SLYGGGV

-715 GYFGDLNSLGTGTCY
+715 GYFGDINRLESGTCY

-750 AYEDMQTHRQIVPMW
+750 AYEDMRTHRQIVPMW

-777 INSVFSTEDSNANN
+777 INSVFSTEDANANK

-796 RIVSKDD
+796 RIVSKDN

-813 TGTLITL
+813 TGTLTTL

-831 GSENVDMEYQRESL
+831 ASDTIDMEYLRESL

-882 DYSAERFTV
+882 EYSAERFTV

-964 ITSADIAS
+964 ITAADIAS

-984 QGMDVADIIVC
+984 QGMDVADVIVC

-1007 TVAGLPSG
+1007 TVTGLPSG

>member
-1 MRKQLLLMLSLLL
+1 
-14 YAVGMAAQQPDWGYN
+14 MAAQQPDWGYN
-29 PNAYPDEHVIYVG
+29 PNAYPDEHVIFVG
-42 LVDDQGSAVQ
+42 LVDDKGSAVQ
-52 SFNENT
+52 SFNDNT
-58 YLGAFIDG
+58 YLGAFIEG
-66 ECRGLAKVSQKSVSD
+66 ECRGLAKVSRYSVSD
-81 TKTIYY
+81 TQTIYY
-87 FALRVKGSDTDNGKA
+87 FALRVKGTNTDNGKA
-102 ISFRLSVP
+102 ISYRLSIGGNQSFVF
-110 GANTSY
+110 
-116 IYNDLQPAADAV
+116 NDLKPAANAV
-128 TYTNK
+128 TYTNNG
-133 KTTGT
+133 TTGK
-138 LSDLFPLKF
+138 LSALYQLTF
-147 IQPLYYAFTQET
+147 IRPGYYSIVQPE
-159 VSVKVGE
+159 VSVKVGAE
-166 QLNLLDYITFE
+166 FNLLDHITFE
-177 PANANIPELNWNMY
+177 PANANIPEMNWTMGQG
-191 DESWRENVNIEG
+191 EKENEYASIKG
-203 NKLTAIKSTGKY
+203 NTFKALKSTGKY
-215 GAVGI
+215 SWVNVS
-220 FPKLWDMKNT
+220 PNLWGMKPT
-230 GDHTSINVRVI
+230 GQYTEVSVRVI

-261 GDTAALNTV
+261 GDTATLNTV

-276 TSPADCNEELT
+276 TAPADCNEELT
-287 WKSSDETALL
+287 WKSSDETAIR
-297 PMIGSDIGK
+297 PMEGNDIGK
-306 FNPVKAGT
+306 FNPVKTGT

-336 EYINPVGT
+336 EYINPVGR
-344 VKVIKMYVGENLLDI
+344 VKEIKMYIGNNLLDI

-368 EDAADRSVRYEVNQ
+368 EDATDRSVRYEVLPSYNQ
-382 SYSDQGV
+382 DQEFK
-389 YEDGDGAYKYTDIF
+389 YNEILEDNGSEGIF
-403 GNLYFNEGDEMIALK
+403 ARKPGRARIAII
-418 SGRVRVTIRSVQN
+418 SNQN
-431 PQASCEYE
+431 PQATCTYE

-446 TSITFKQEEMTFLLP
+446 TNITFKQEEMTFLMP
-461 IKDTDKSDISE
+461 IKDTDKWDISE

-483 WPKYD
+483 WPKY
-488 ENESYDKRSTL
+488 EEYESYDIAQSNLDISSLTDAVK
-499 LYIQFVK
+499 LY
-506 DVTSDTEVITLDYDF
+506 YDF
-521 TEDKLSASIVNAGR
+521 KKDSLSASVVK
-535 GSVGVI
+535 VGEGWI
-541 YLSERTVASEEGLK
+541 DISYSSERTIATEEGLR
-555 NEEVEIMKKFSVV
+555 NDEYEISNHFHVTI
-568 VMESLKGFNVDNYVE
+568 MESLKGFKVDEYVE

-604 PSRVEVTITPN
+604 PSRVEVTITPD
-615 SYLPEEWKSMVEIVP
+615 SYVPEEWKSIVEIVP
-630 TDESKLNYTIIPH
+630 TDDTMLNYTILPH
-643 SVGRATISVKL
+643 GVGRATISVKL
-654 DGVEVATSNVLIGQR
+654 DGVEVASSNVLIGQR
-669 YMQKAGWKWT
+669 YMQKAGWKWA
-679 SFYAGGV
+679 SLYSGDV
-686 RWNSPEYELGNVVEE
+686 SWNSPEYELGNVVEE

-715 GYFGDLNSLGTGTCY
+715 GYFGDINRLESGTCY

-750 AYEDMQTHRQIVPMW
+750 AYEDMRTHRQIVPMW

-777 INSVFSTEDSNANN
+777 INSVFSTEDAYANN

-796 RIVSKDD
+796 RIVSKDN

-813 TGTLITL
+813 TGTLTTL

-964 ITSADIAS
+964 ITAADIAS
-972 SGIAIVDGQITV
+972 SGIAVVDGQITV
-984 QGMDVADIIVC
+984 QGMDVADVIVC

>member
-1 MRKQLLLMLSLLL
+1 
-14 YAVGMAAQQPDWGYN
+14 MAAQQPDWGYN

-42 LVDDQGSAVQ
+42 LTEGSLDNCGQ
-52 SFNENT
+52 KELPENT

-66 ECRGLAKVSQKSVSD
+66 ECRGLAKVQKKSLSVAL
-81 TKTIYY
+81 TINY
-87 FALRVKGSDTDNGKA
+87 FPLRVKGDTNDEGKA
-102 ISFRLSVP
+102 ISFRLLYP
-110 GANTSY
+110 GGQLSY
-116 IYNDLQPAADAV
+116 VYDLQPAADAV

-147 IQPLYYAFTQET
+147 IQPLYYGFTQET

-166 QLNLLDYITFE
+166 QINLLDYITFE

-191 DESWRENVNIEG
+191 EESENVIIEG

-215 GAVGI
+215 GSVGV

-230 GDHTSINVRVI
+230 GQYSDINIRVI

-276 TSPADCNEELT
+276 TAPADCNEELT
-287 WKSSDETALL
+287 WKSNDETALL

-344 VKVIKMYVGENLLDI
+344 VKEIKMYVGENLLDI

-418 SGRVRVTIRSVQN
+418 PGRVRVTIRSVQN
-431 PQASCEYE
+431 PQVSCTYE

-483 WPKYD
+483 WPKFD
-488 ENESYDKRSTL
+488 ENESYDKQRTYL
-499 LYIQFVK
+499 LMELSGYG
-506 DVTSDTEVITLDYDF
+506 DTKPITLDYDF
-521 TEDKLSASIVNAGR
+521 MEDKLSASIVNAGR
-535 GSVGVI
+535 GTVNVL
-541 YLSERTVASEEGLK
+541 YVSERTVASEEGLK
-555 NEEVEIMKKFSVV
+555 NEEVEMMKEFSVV
-568 VMESLKGFNVDNYVE
+568 VMESLKGFNVDGYVE

-604 PSRVEVTITPN
+604 PSRVEVTITPDT
-615 SYLPEEWKSMVEIVP
+615 YVPEEWKSIVEIVP
-630 TDESKLNYTIIPH
+630 TDETMLNYTIRPH
-643 SVGRATISVKL
+643 SVGRAIISVKL
-654 DGVEVATSNVLIGQR
+654 DGEEVATSHVEIGQR

-679 SFYAGGV
+679 SFYAGSV
-686 RWNSPEYELGNVVEE
+686 RWNSPEYELGDVVEE

-715 GYFGDLNSLGTGTCY
+715 GYFGDIYSLETGECY

-750 AYEDMQTHRQIVPMW
+750 AYEDMQTSRRIVPMW

-777 INSVFSTEDSNANN
+777 INSVFVKEENINV

-813 TGTLITL
+813 TGTLTTL

-831 GSENVDMEYQRESL
+831 GSENVDMEYLREGR

-964 ITSADIAS
+964 ITAADIAS
-972 SGIAIVDGQITV
+972 SGIAVVDGQITV
-984 QGMDVADIIVC
+984 QGMDVADVIVC

-1007 TVAGLPSG
+1007 TVTGLPSG

>member
-1 MRKQLLLMLSLLL
+1 MLSLLL

-42 LVDDQGSAVQ
+42 LTEGSLDNCGQ
-52 SFNENT
+52 KELPENT

-66 ECRGLAKVSQKSVSD
+66 ECRGLAKVQKKSLSVAL
-81 TKTIYY
+81 TINY
-87 FALRVKGSDTDNGKA
+87 FPLRVKGDTNDEGKA
-102 ISFRLSVP
+102 ISFRLLYP
-110 GANTSY
+110 GGQLSY
-116 IYNDLQPAADAV
+116 VYDLQPAADAV

-147 IQPLYYAFTQET
+147 IQPLYYGFTQET

-166 QLNLLDYITFE
+166 QINLLDYITFE

-191 DESWRENVNIEG
+191 EESENVIIEG

-215 GAVGI
+215 GSVGV

-230 GDHTSINVRVI
+230 GQYSDINIRVI

-276 TSPADCNEELT
+276 TAPADCNEELT
-287 WKSSDETALL
+287 WKSSDETAIR
-297 PMIGSDIGK
+297 PMTSESDLGK
-306 FNPVKAGT
+306 FEPVKTGT

-336 EYINPVGT
+336 EYINPVGY
-344 VKVIKMYVGENLLDI
+344 VKEIKMYIGDNLLDI

-368 EDAADRSVRYEVNQ
+368 EDATDRSVRYEVLPSYNQ
-382 SYSDQGV
+382 DQEFK
-389 YEDGDGAYKYTDIF
+389 YNEILEDNGSEGIF
-403 GNLYFNEGDEMIALK
+403 ARKPGRARIAII
-418 SGRVRVTIRSVQN
+418 SNQN
-431 PQASCEYE
+431 PQASCTYE

-446 TSITFKQEEMTFLLP
+446 TNITFKQDEMTFLMP
-461 IKDTDKSDISE
+461 IKDTDKWDISE

-483 WPKYD
+483 WPKY
-488 ENESYDKRSTL
+488 EEYESYDIAQSNLDISSLTDAVK
-499 LYIQFVK
+499 LY
-506 DVTSDTEVITLDYDF
+506 YDF
-521 TEDKLSASIVNAGR
+521 KKDSLSASVVK
-535 GSVGVI
+535 VGEGWI
-541 YLSERTVASEEGLK
+541 DISYSSERTIATEEGLR
-555 NEEVEIMKKFSVV
+555 NDEYEISNHFHVTI
-568 VMESLKGFNVDNYVE
+568 MESLKGFKVDEYVE

-615 SYLPEEWKSMVEIVP
+615 TYVPEEWKSIVEIVP
-630 TDESKLNYTIIPH
+630 TDENKLNYTIRPH

-654 DGVEVATSNVLIGQR
+654 DGVEVATSHVGIGQR
-669 YMQKAGWKWT
+669 YMQKAGWKWA
-679 SFYAGGV
+679 SFYGGRV
-686 RWNSPEYELGNVVEE
+686 GWNSPEYELGNVVEE

-715 GYFGDLNSLGTGTCY
+715 GYFGDIYSLETGTCY

-750 AYEDMQTHRQIVPMW
+750 AYEDMRTHRQIVPMW

-777 INSVFSTEDSNANN
+777 INSVFSTEDTYANN

-796 RIVSKDD
+796 RIVSKDN

-813 TGTLITL
+813 TGTLTTL

-831 GSENVDMEYQRESL
+831 ASDTIDMEYLRESL

-964 ITSADIAS
+964 ITAADIAS

-984 QGMDVADIIVC
+984 QGMDVADVIVC

-1007 TVAGLPSG
+1007 TVTGLPSG

>member
-1 MRKQLLLMLSLLL
+1 
-14 YAVGMAAQQPDWGYN
+14 MAAQQPDWGYN

-42 LVDDQGSAVQ
+42 LTEGSLDNCGQ
-52 SFNENT
+52 KELPENT

-66 ECRGLAKVSQKSVSD
+66 ECRGLAKVQKKSLSVAL
-81 TKTIYY
+81 TINY
-87 FALRVKGSDTDNGKA
+87 FPLRVKGDTNDEGKA
-102 ISFRLSVP
+102 ISFRLLYP
-110 GANTSY
+110 GGQLSY
-116 IYNDLQPAADAV
+116 VYDLQPAADAV

-147 IQPLYYAFTQET
+147 IQPLYYGFTQET

-166 QLNLLDYITFE
+166 QINLLDYITFE

-191 DESWRENVNIEG
+191 EESENVIIEG

-215 GAVGI
+215 GSVGV

-230 GDHTSINVRVI
+230 GQYSDINIRVI

-276 TSPADCNEELT
+276 TAPADCNEELT
-287 WKSSDETALL
+287 WKSSDETAIR
-297 PMIGSDIGK
+297 PMTSESNLGK
-306 FNPVKAGT
+306 FEPVKTGT

-336 EYINPVGT
+336 ESIIPVGS
-344 VKVIKMYVGENLLDI
+344 VKTIKMFVGENLLNI

-368 EDAADRSVRYEVNQ
+368 EDATDRSVKYEVNQ
-382 SYSDQGV
+382 SFSDQGV

-403 GNLYFNEGDEMIALK
+403 GDLYFNEGDEMIALK
-418 SGRVRVTIRSVQN
+418 PGRVRVTINSTQN
-431 PQASCEYE
+431 SRAYCEYE
-439 VIVKDGP
+439 VIVKRGP
-446 TSITFKQEEMTFLLP
+446 TNITFKQEEMTFLMP
-461 IKDTDKSDISE
+461 RKDTDKWDISE

-483 WPKYD
+483 WPKYEEYEEYD
-488 ENESYDKRSTL
+488 IAESDLDILSFTKAVN
-499 LYIQFVK
+499 LYYNFEK
-506 DVTSDTEVITLDYDF
+506 DS
-521 TEDKLSASIVNAGR
+521 LSASIDSIGGGR
-535 GSVGVI
+535 INVS
-541 YLSERTVASEEGLK
+541 YSSERTIATEEGLQ
-555 NEEVEIMKKFSVV
+555 NDEYRISNHFNITIL
-568 VMESLKGFNVDNYVE
+568 ESLKGFKVDEYVE

-595 PDPVGAEVD
+595 PDPVDAEVD
-604 PSRVEVTITPN
+604 PSRVEVTIVDA
-615 SYLPEEWKSMVEIVP
+615 YVPEMWKSIVEIVP
-630 TDESKLNYTIIPH
+630 TDETMLNYTIKPH

-654 DGVEVATSNVLIGQR
+654 DGVEVATSYVGIGQR
-669 YMQKAGWKWT
+669 YIQKAGWKWT
-679 SFYAGGV
+679 SLYSGGV
-686 RWNSPEYELGNVVEE
+686 SWNSPEYELGDVVEE

-715 GYFGDLNSLGTGTCY
+715 GYFGDLNRLESGTCY

-736 EEPGLLDLRIMYTG
+736 EEPGLLNLRIYPG
-750 AYEDMQTHRQIVPMW
+750 GYEDMRPYRQIVPMW

-777 INSVFSTEDSNANN
+777 INSVFSTEDANANK

-796 RIVSKDD
+796 RIVSKDN

-813 TGTLITL
+813 TGTLTTL

-831 GSENVDMEYQRESL
+831 ASDTINMELKYEWN

-964 ITSADIAS
+964 ITAADIAS
-972 SGIAIVDGQITV
+972 SGIAVVDGQITV
-984 QGMDVADIIVC
+984 QGMDVADVIVC

-1007 TVAGLPSG
+1007 TVTGLPSG

>member
-1 MRKQLLLMLSLLL
+1 MLSLLL

-42 LVDDQGSAVQ
+42 LVDDKGSAVQ
-52 SFNENT
+52 SFNDNT

-66 ECRGLAKVSQKSVSD
+66 ECRGLAKVSRYSVSD
-81 TKTIYY
+81 TQTIYY
-87 FALRVKGSDTDNGKA
+87 FALRVKGTNTDNGKA
-102 ISFRLSVP
+102 ISYRLSV
-110 GANTSY
+110 GGNHSFVF
-116 IYNDLQPAADAV
+116 NDLKPAANAV
-128 TYTNK
+128 TYTNNG
-133 KTTGT
+133 TTGK
-138 LSDLFPLKF
+138 LSALYQLTF
-147 IQPLYYAFTQET
+147 IRPGYYSIVQPE
-159 VSVKVGE
+159 VRVKVGAE
-166 QLNLLDYITFE
+166 FNLLDYITFE
-177 PANANIPELNWNMY
+177 PANANIPEMDWTMGQG
-191 DESWRENVNIEG
+191 EKENEYASIKG
-203 NKLTAIKSTGKY
+203 NTFKAFKSTGKY
-215 GAVGI
+215 GSVSVS
-220 FPKLWDMKNT
+220 PNLWGMKPT
-230 GDHTSINVRVI
+230 GQYTKVSVRVI

-276 TSPADCNEELT
+276 TAPADCNEELT
-287 WKSSDETALL
+287 WKSSDETAIL

-336 EYINPVGT
+336 E
-344 VKVIKMYVGENLLDI
+344 KIKMVGSVKTIKMFLGENLLDI
-359 LPSGYKVMP
+359 LPAGYKVMP
-368 EDAADRSVRYEVNQ
+368 EDATDRSVHYEVNQ
-382 SYSDQGV
+382 GYYQGV
-389 YEDGDGAYKYTDIF
+389 HEDVDGTYKYTDIF
-403 GNLYFNEGDEMIALK
+403 GDEFFNEGDEMIALK
-418 SGRVRVTIRSVQN
+418 PGRVRVTIRSVQN

-439 VIVKDGP
+439 VIVKRGP
-446 TSITFKQEEMTFLLP
+446 TNITFKQEEMTFLMP
-461 IKDTDKSDISE
+461 RKDTDKWDISE

-488 ENESYDKRSTL
+488 KYEEYDIAQSDLDILSFTKAVH
-499 LYIQFVK
+499 LY
-506 DVTSDTEVITLDYDF
+506 YDF
-521 TEDKLSASIVNAGR
+521 KNDILSALIDSIGQGWIDV
-535 GSVGVI
+535 S
-541 YLSERTVASEEGLK
+541 YSSERTIATETGLQNDK
-555 NEEVEIMKKFSVV
+555 YRISNHFNITIL
-568 VMESLKGFNVDNYVE
+568 ESLKGFKVDGYVD

-595 PDPVGAEVD
+595 PDPVDAEVD
-604 PSRVEVTITPN
+604 PSRVEVTITPD
-615 SYLPEEWKSMVEIVP
+615 SYVSEEWKSIVEIVP
-630 TDESKLNYTIIPH
+630 TDETMLNYTIKPH
-643 SVGRATISVKL
+643 SVGNATISVKL
-654 DGVEVATSNVLIGQR
+654 DGVEVATSHVGIGQR
-669 YMQKAGWKWT
+669 YMQKAGWKWA
-679 SFYAGGV
+679 SLYGGGV

-715 GYFGDLNSLGTGTCY
+715 GYFGDINRLESGTCY

-750 AYEDMQTHRQIVPMW
+750 AYEDMRTHRQIVPMW

-777 INSVFSTEDSNANN
+777 INSVFSTEDAYANK

-813 TGTLITL
+813 TGTLTTL

-831 GSENVDMEYQRESL
+831 ASDTIDMEYLRESL

-964 ITSADIAS
+964 ITAADIAS
-972 SGIAIVDGQITV
+972 SGIAVVDGQITV
-984 QGMDVADIIVC
+984 QGMDVADVIVC

-1007 TVAGLPSG
+1007 TVTGLPSG

>member
-1 MRKQLLLMLSLLL
+1 MLSLLL

-52 SFNENT
+52 SFNDNT

-66 ECRGLAKVSQKSVSD
+66 ECRGLAKVSRYSVSD
-81 TKTIYY
+81 TQTIYY
-87 FALRVKGSDTDNGKA
+87 FALRVKGTNTDNGKA
-102 ISFRLSVP
+102 ISYRLSV
-110 GANTSY
+110 GGNHSFVF
-116 IYNDLQPAADAV
+116 NDLKPAANAV
-128 TYTNK
+128 TYTNNG
-133 KTTGT
+133 TTGK
-138 LSDLFPLKF
+138 LSALYQLTF
-147 IQPLYYAFTQET
+147 IRPGYYSIVQPE
-159 VSVKVGE
+159 VRVKVGAE
-166 QLNLLDYITFE
+166 FNLLDYITFE
-177 PANANIPELNWNMY
+177 PANANIPEMNWTMGQG
-191 DESWRENVNIEG
+191 EKENEYASIKG
-203 NKLTAIKSTGKY
+203 NTFKALKSTGKY
-215 GAVGI
+215 GSVSVS
-220 FPKLWDMKNT
+220 PNLWGMKPT
-230 GDHTSINVRVI
+230 GQYTKVSVRVI

-276 TSPADCNEELT
+276 TAPADCNEELT
-287 WKSSDETALL
+287 WKSSDETAIR
-297 PMIGSDIGK
+297 PMTSESDLGK
-306 FNPVKAGT
+306 FEPVKTGT

-336 EYINPVGT
+336 EN
-344 VKVIKMYVGENLLDI
+344 IKMVGSVETIKMFLGENLLDI
-359 LPSGYKVMP
+359 LPAGYKVMP
-368 EDAADRSVRYEVNQ
+368 EDATDRSVHYEVNQ
-382 SYSDQGV
+382 SYNLGV

-418 SGRVRVTIRSVQN
+418 PGRVRVTIRSVQN

-439 VIVKDGP
+439 VIVKRGP
-446 TSITFKQEEMTFLLP
+446 TNITFKQEEMTFLMP
-461 IKDTDKSDISE
+461 RKDTDKWNISE

-483 WPKYD
+483 WPKYEKYEKYD
-488 ENESYDKRSTL
+488 IAQSDLDILSYTKAVN
-499 LYIQFVK
+499 LY
-506 DVTSDTEVITLDYDF
+506 YDF
-521 TEDKLSASIVNAGR
+521 KNDILSATIDSIGQGR
-535 GSVGVI
+535 INVS
-541 YLSERTVASEEGLK
+541 YSSERTIATETGLQ
-555 NEEVEIMKKFSVV
+555 NDEYNISNHFNITIL
-568 VMESLKGFNVDNYVE
+568 ESLKGFNVDGYVD

-604 PSRVEVTITPN
+604 PSRVEVTITPD
-615 SYLPEEWKSMVEIVP
+615 SYVPEEWKSMVEIVP
-630 TDESKLNYTIIPH
+630 TDESKLNYTILPH
-643 SVGRATISVKL
+643 GVGSATISVKL
-654 DGVEVATSNVLIGQR
+654 DGEEVATSYVSIGQR
-669 YMQKAGWKWT
+669 YMQKAGWKWA
-679 SFYAGGV
+679 SLYGGGV

-715 GYFGDLNSLGTGTCY
+715 GYFGDIYSLETGTCY

-750 AYEDMQTHRQIVPMW
+750 AYEDMQTHREIVPMW

-796 RIVSKDD
+796 RIVSKDN

-813 TGTLITL
+813 TGTLTTL

-964 ITSADIAS
+964 ITAADIAS
-972 SGIAIVDGQITV
+972 SGIAVVDGQITV
-984 QGMDVADIIVC
+984 QGMDVADVIVC

-1007 TVAGLPSG
+1007 TVTGLPSG

>member
-1 MRKQLLLMLSLLL
+1 
-14 YAVGMAAQQPDWGYN
+14 MAAQQPDWGYN

-42 LVDDQGSAVQ
+42 LVDDKGSAVQ
-52 SFNENT
+52 SFDANT

-66 ECRGLAKVSQKSVSD
+66 ECRGIAEVSRYSVSD
-81 TKTIYY
+81 TQTIYY
-87 FALRVKGSDTDNGKA
+87 FALRVKGTNTDNGKA
-102 ISFRLSVP
+102 ISYRLSIP
-110 GANTSY
+110 GANMSY
-116 IYNDLQPAADAV
+116 IYNDLKPAANAV
-128 TYTNK
+128 TYTNNG
-133 KTTGT
+133 TTGK
-138 LSDLFPLKF
+138 LSALYQLTF
-147 IQPLYYAFTQET
+147 IRPGYYSIVQPE
-159 VSVKVGE
+159 VSVKVGAE
-166 QLNLLDYITFE
+166 FNLLDHITFE
-177 PANANIPELNWNMY
+177 PANANIPEMNWTMGQG
-191 DESWRENVNIEG
+191 EKENEYASIKG
-203 NKLTAIKSTGKY
+203 NTFKALKSTGKY
-215 GAVGI
+215 GSVSVS
-220 FPKLWDMKNT
+220 PNLWDMKPT
-230 GDHTSINVRVI
+230 GQYTKVRVRVI

-276 TSPADCNEELT
+276 TAPADCNEELT
-287 WKSSDETALL
+287 WKSSDETAIR
-297 PMIGSDIGK
+297 PMTSESDLGK
-306 FNPVKAGT
+306 FNPVKTGT

-336 EYINPVGT
+336 EYINPVGR
-344 VKVIKMYVGENLLDI
+344 VKEIKMYIGDNLLDI

-368 EDAADRSVRYEVNQ
+368 EDATDRSVRYEVLPSYNQ
-382 SYSDQGV
+382 DQEFK
-389 YEDGDGAYKYTDIF
+389 YNEILEDNGSEGIF
-403 GNLYFNEGDEMIALK
+403 ARKPGRARIAII
-418 SGRVRVTIRSVQN
+418 SNQN
-431 PQASCEYE
+431 QQASCTYE

-446 TSITFKQEEMTFLLP
+446 TNITFKQEEMTFLMP
-461 IKDTDKSDISE
+461 IKDTDKWDISE

-483 WPKYD
+483 WPKY
-488 ENESYDKRSTL
+488 EEYESYDIAQSNLDISSLTDA
-499 LYIQFVK
+499 VK
-506 DVTSDTEVITLDYDF
+506 LSYDF
-521 TEDKLSASIVNAGR
+521 KKDSLSASVVK
-535 GSVGVI
+535 VGEGWI
-541 YLSERTVASEEGLK
+541 DISYSSERTIATEEGLR
-555 NEEVEIMKKFSVV
+555 NDEYEISNHFHVTI
-568 VMESLKGFNVDNYVE
+568 MESLKGFKVDGFVD

-604 PSRVEVTITPN
+604 PSRVEVTITPD
-615 SYLPEEWKSMVEIVP
+615 SYVSEEWKSIVEIVP
-630 TDESKLNYTIIPH
+630 TDETMLNYTIRPH
-643 SVGRATISVKL
+643 SVGRAIISVKL
-654 DGVEVATSNVLIGQR
+654 DGEEVATSHVEIGQR

-679 SFYAGGV
+679 SFYAGSV
-686 RWNSPEYELGNVVEE
+686 RWNSPEYELGDVVEE

-715 GYFGDLNSLGTGTCY
+715 GYFGDIYSLETGECY

-750 AYEDMQTHRQIVPMW
+750 AYEDMRTHRQIVPMW

-777 INSVFSTEDSNANN
+777 INSVFVKEENINV

-813 TGTLITL
+813 TGTLTTL

-964 ITSADIAS
+964 ITAADIAS
-972 SGIAIVDGQITV
+972 SGIAVVDGQITV

-1007 TVAGLPSG
+1007 TVTGLPSG

>member
-42 LVDDQGSAVQ
+42 LTEGSLDNCGQ
-52 SFNENT
+52 KELPENT

-66 ECRGLAKVSQKSVSD
+66 ECRGLAKVQKKSLSVAL
-81 TKTIYY
+81 TINY
-87 FALRVKGSDTDNGKA
+87 FPLRVKGDTNDEGKA
-102 ISFRLSVP
+102 ISFRLLYP
-110 GANTSY
+110 GGQLSY
-116 IYNDLQPAADAV
+116 VYDLQPAADAV

-147 IQPLYYAFTQET
+147 IQPLYYGFTQET

-166 QLNLLDYITFE
+166 QINLLDYITFE

-191 DESWRENVNIEG
+191 EESENVIIEG

-215 GAVGI
+215 GSVGV

-230 GDHTSINVRVI
+230 GQYSDINIRVI

-276 TSPADCNEELT
+276 TAPADCNEELT
-287 WKSSDETALL
+287 WKSSDETAIL

-306 FNPVKAGT
+306 FNPVKTGT

-336 EYINPVGT
+336 EYITPVGR
-344 VKVIKMYVGENLLDI
+344 VKEIKMYIGDNLLDI

-368 EDAADRSVRYEVNQ
+368 EDATDRSVHYEVLPSYNQ
-382 SYSDQGV
+382 DQEFK
-389 YEDGDGAYKYTDIF
+389 YNEILEDNGSEGIF
-403 GNLYFNEGDEMIALK
+403 ARKPGRARIAII
-418 SGRVRVTIRSVQN
+418 SNQN
-431 PQASCEYE
+431 PQASCTYE

-446 TSITFKQEEMTFLLP
+446 TNITFKQEEMTFLMP
-461 IKDTDKSDISE
+461 IKDTDKWDISE

-483 WPKYD
+483 WPKYEEYEEYD
-488 ENESYDKRSTL
+488 IAESDLDIRSYTKAVK
-499 LYIQFVK
+499 LYYNFEK
-506 DVTSDTEVITLDYDF
+506 DS
-521 TEDKLSASIVNAGR
+521 LSALIDSIGQGR
-535 GSVGVI
+535 INVS
-541 YLSERTVASEEGLK
+541 YSSERTIATEEGLQ
-555 NEEVEIMKKFSVV
+555 NDEYRISNHFNITIL
-568 VMESLKGFNVDNYVE
+568 ESLKGFKVDGYVD

-595 PDPVGAEVD
+595 PDPVDAEVD
-604 PSRVEVTITPN
+604 PSRVEVTITPD
-615 SYLPEEWKSMVEIVP
+615 SYVSEEWKSIVEIVP
-630 TDESKLNYTIIPH
+630 TDETMLNYTIKPH

-654 DGVEVATSNVLIGQR
+654 DGVEVATSHVGIGQR
-669 YMQKAGWKWT
+669 YMQKAGWKWA
-679 SFYAGGV
+679 SFYGGRV
-686 RWNSPEYELGNVVEE
+686 GWNSPEYELGNVVEE

-715 GYFGDLNSLGTGTCY
+715 GYFGDIYSLETGTCY

-750 AYEDMQTHRQIVPMW
+750 AYEDMRTHRQIVPMW

-777 INSVFSTEDSNANN
+777 INSVFSTEDTYANK

-796 RIVSKDD
+796 RIVSKDN

-813 TGTLITL
+813 TGTLTTL

-831 GSENVDMEYQRESL
+831 ASDTIDMEYLREGS

-964 ITSADIAS
+964 ITAADIAS
-972 SGIAIVDGQITV
+972 SGIAVVDGQITV

-1007 TVAGLPSG
+1007 TVTGLPSG

>member
-1 MRKQLLLMLSLLL
+1 MLSLLL

-29 PNAYPDEHVIYVG
+29 PNAYPDEHVIFVG
-42 LVDDQGSAVQ
+42 LVDEQGSAVQ
-52 SFNENT
+52 SFNDNT

-66 ECRGLAKVSQKSVSD
+66 ECRGLAKVSRYSVSD
-81 TKTIYY
+81 TQTIYY
-87 FALRVKGSDTDNGKA
+87 FALRVKGTNTDNGKA
-102 ISFRLSVP
+102 ISYRLSV
-110 GANTSY
+110 GGNQSFVF
-116 IYNDLQPAADAV
+116 NDLKPAANAV
-128 TYTNK
+128 TYTNNG
-133 KTTGT
+133 TTGK
-138 LSDLFPLKF
+138 LSALYQLTF
-147 IQPLYYAFTQET
+147 IRPGYYSIVQPE
-159 VSVKVGE
+159 VSVKVGAE
-166 QLNLLDYITFE
+166 FNLLDHITFE
-177 PANANIPELNWNMY
+177 PANANIPEMNWTMGQG
-191 DESWRENVNIEG
+191 EKENEYASIKG
-203 NKLTAIKSTGKY
+203 NTFKALKSTGKY
-215 GAVGI
+215 GWVNVSPNLLG
-220 FPKLWDMKNT
+220 MKPT
-230 GDHTSINVRVI
+230 GQYTKVSVRVI

-276 TSPADCNEELT
+276 TAPADCNEELT
-287 WKSSDETALL
+287 WKSSDETAIR
-297 PMIGSDIGK
+297 PMEGNDIGK
-306 FNPVKAGT
+306 FNPVKTGT

-336 EYINPVGT
+336 EYINPVGR
-344 VKVIKMYVGENLLDI
+344 VKEIKMYIGNNLLDI

-368 EDAADRSVRYEVNQ
+368 EDATDRSVRYEVLPSYNQ
-382 SYSDQGV
+382 DQEFK
-389 YEDGDGAYKYTDIF
+389 YNEILEDNGSEGIF
-403 GNLYFNEGDEMIALK
+403 ARKPGRARIAII
-418 SGRVRVTIRSVQN
+418 SNQN
-431 PQASCEYE
+431 PQASCTYE

-446 TSITFKQEEMTFLLP
+446 TNITFKQEEMTFLMP
-461 IKDTDKSDISE
+461 IKDTDKWDISE

-483 WPKYD
+483 WPKY
-488 ENESYDKRSTL
+488 EEYESYDIAQSNLDISSLTDA
-499 LYIQFVK
+499 VK
-506 DVTSDTEVITLDYDF
+506 LSYDF
-521 TEDKLSASIVNAGR
+521 KKDSLSASVVK
-535 GSVGVI
+535 VGEGWI
-541 YLSERTVASEEGLK
+541 DISYSSERTIATEEGLQ
-555 NEEVEIMKKFSVV
+555 NDEYYISNHFHVTIL
-568 VMESLKGFNVDNYVE
+568 ESLKGFKVDGYVD

-615 SYLPEEWKSMVEIVP
+615 TYVSEEWKSIVEIVP
-630 TDESKLNYTIIPH
+630 TDETMLNYTIKPH

-654 DGVEVATSNVLIGQR
+654 DGEEVATSYVSIGQR

-679 SFYAGGV
+679 SFYGGGV

-715 GYFGDLNSLGTGTCY
+715 GYFGDIYSLETGECY

-750 AYEDMQTHRQIVPMW
+750 GYEDMQTHRQIVPMW

-777 INSVFSTEDSNANN
+777 INSVFVKEENRNV

-796 RIVSKDD
+796 RIVSKDN

-813 TGTLITL
+813 TGTLTTL

-831 GSENVDMEYQRESL
+831 GSENVDMEYLHEGS

-921 ISFKLHDAVSGEM
+921 ISFKLHDAVSDEM

-964 ITSADIAS
+964 ITAADIAS
-972 SGIAIVDGQITV
+972 SGIAVVDGQITV
-984 QGMDVADIIVC
+984 QGMDVADVIVC

>member
-1 MRKQLLLMLSLLL
+1 
-14 YAVGMAAQQPDWGYN
+14 MAAQQPDWGYN

-42 LVDDQGSAVQ
+42 LVDDKGSAVQ
-52 SFNENT
+52 SFNDNT

-66 ECRGLAKVSQKSVSD
+66 ECRGIAEVSQKSVSD

-102 ISFRLSVP
+102 ISFRLSIP
-110 GANTSY
+110 GTNMSY
-116 IYNDLQPAADAV
+116 IYNDLKPAANAV

-138 LSDLFPLKF
+138 LSALYPLTF
-147 IQPLYYAFTQET
+147 IQSWVCGYTQT
-159 VSVKVGE
+159 FVSVKVGE
-166 QLNLLDYITFE
+166 EINLLDYLKFTPE
-177 PANANIPELNWNMY
+177 NANIPELIWGINRNH
-191 DESWRENVNIEG
+191 REYVTITG
-203 NKLTAIKSTGKY
+203 NTLKALKSTKFV
-215 GAVGI
+215 GAATVSA
-220 FPKLWDMKNT
+220 KLKDFTFSSENQSLKIT
-230 GDHTSINVRVI
+230 VI
-241 QPATSIELRDEY
+241 QPATSIELLDEY

-261 GDTAALNTV
+261 GDTSVLNTV
-270 LRSGYT
+270 LHKCFNIL
-276 TSPADCNEELT
+276 PEDCNEKMW
-287 WKSSDETALL
+287 WKSNDETAIR
-297 PMIGSDIGK
+297 PMEGNDIGK
-306 FNPVKAGT
+306 FEPVKTGT
-314 YTMTLSG
+314 YTMTLGG
-321 ENASVDLKVTVIKPV
+321 EKASVDLKVTVIKPV
-336 EYINPVGT
+336 EYIEMVGS
-344 VKVIKMYVGENLLDI
+344 VKTIKMFVGENLLNI
-359 LPSGYKVMP
+359 LPAGYKVMP
-368 EDAADRSVRYEVNQ
+368 EDATDRSVKYEVNQ
-382 SYSDQGV
+382 SFSDQGV

-403 GNLYFNEGDEMIALK
+403 GDLYFNEGDEMIALK
-418 SGRVRVTIRSVQN
+418 PGRVRVTINSTQN
-431 PQASCEYE
+431 SRAYCEYE
-439 VIVKDGP
+439 VIVKRGP
-446 TSITFKQEEMTFLLP
+446 TNITFKQEEMTFLMP
-461 IKDTDKSDISE
+461 RKDTDKWDISE

-488 ENESYDKRSTL
+488 EYEEYDIAESDLDIRSYTKAVK
-499 LYIQFVK
+499 LYYNF
-506 DVTSDTEVITLDYDF
+506 E
-521 TEDKLSASIVNAGR
+521 EDSLSASIDSIGGGR
-535 GSVGVI
+535 INVS
-541 YLSERTVASEEGLK
+541 YSSERTIATEEGLQ
-555 NEEVEIMKKFSVV
+555 NDEYRISNDFNITIL
-568 VMESLKGFNVDNYVE
+568 ESLKGFKVDGYVE

-595 PDPVGAEVD
+595 PDPVDAEVD
-604 PSRVEVTITPN
+604 PSRVEVTIEDA
-615 SYLPEEWKSMVEIVP
+615 SVPEMWKSIVDIVP
-630 TDESKLNYTIIPH
+630 TDETMLNYTIKPH

-654 DGVEVATSNVLIGQR
+654 DGVEVATSYVGIGQR

-679 SFYAGGV
+679 SLYSGGV
-686 RWNSPEYELGNVVEE
+686 SWNSPEYELGNVVEE

-715 GYFGDLNSLGTGTCY
+715 GYFGDLNRLEPGECY

-736 EEPGLLDLRIMYTG
+736 EEPGLLNLRIYPG
-750 AYEDMQTHRQIVPMW
+750 GYEDMRPYRQIVPMW

-777 INSVFSTEDSNANN
+777 INSVFSTEDANANK

-796 RIVSKDD
+796 RIVSKDN

-813 TGTLITL
+813 TGTLTTL

-831 GSENVDMEYQRESL
+831 ASDTINMELKYEWN

-942 FAKMAGSLRAP
+942 FTKMAGSLRAP

-964 ITSADIAS
+964 ITAADIAS
-972 SGIAIVDGQITV
+972 SGIAIVNGQITV
-984 QGMDVADIIVC
+984 QGMDVADVIVC

-1007 TVAGLPSG
+1007 TVTGLPSG

>member
-1 MRKQLLLMLSLLL
+1 
-14 YAVGMAAQQPDWGYN
+14 MAAQQPDWGYN

-42 LVDDQGSAVQ
+42 LTEGSLDNCGQ
-52 SFNENT
+52 KELPENT

-66 ECRGLAKVSQKSVSD
+66 ECRGLAKVQKKSLSVAL
-81 TKTIYY
+81 TINY
-87 FALRVKGSDTDNGKA
+87 FPLRVKGDTNDEGKA
-102 ISFRLSVP
+102 ISFRLLYP
-110 GANTSY
+110 GGQLSY
-116 IYNDLQPAADAV
+116 VYDLQPAADAV

-147 IQPLYYAFTQET
+147 IQPLYYGFTQET

-166 QLNLLDYITFE
+166 QINLLDYITFE

-191 DESWRENVNIEG
+191 EESENVNIEG

-215 GAVGI
+215 GSVGV

-230 GDHTSINVRVI
+230 GQYSDINIRVI

-276 TSPADCNEELT
+276 TAPADCNEELT
-287 WKSSDETALL
+287 WKSSDETAIL

-306 FNPVKAGT
+306 FNPVKTGT

-336 EYINPVGT
+336 EYINPVGR
-344 VKVIKMYVGENLLDI
+344 VKEIKMYIGDNLLSI

-368 EDAADRSVRYEVNQ
+368 EDATDRSVHYEVLPSYNQ
-382 SYSDQGV
+382 DQEFKH
-389 YEDGDGAYKYTDIF
+389 YEILEDNGSEGIF
-403 GNLYFNEGDEMIALK
+403 ARKPGRARIAII
-418 SGRVRVTIRSVQN
+418 SNQN
-431 PQASCEYE
+431 PQASCTYE

-446 TSITFKQEEMTFLLP
+446 TNITFKQEEMTFLMP
-461 IKDTDKSDISE
+461 IKDTDKWDISE

-483 WPKYD
+483 WPKY
-488 ENESYDKRSTL
+488 EEYESYDIAQSNLDISSLTDA
-499 LYIQFVK
+499 VK
-506 DVTSDTEVITLDYDF
+506 LSYDF
-521 TEDKLSASIVNAGR
+521 KKDSLSASVVK
-535 GSVGVI
+535 VGEGWI
-541 YLSERTVASEEGLK
+541 DISYSSERTIATEEGLR
-555 NEEVEIMKKFSVV
+555 NDEYEISNHFHVTI
-568 VMESLKGFNVDNYVE
+568 MESLKGFKVDGYVE

-604 PSRVEVTITPN
+604 PSRVEVTITPD
-615 SYLPEEWKSMVEIVP
+615 SYVSEEWKSIVEIVP
-630 TDESKLNYTIIPH
+630 TDENKLNYTIRPH
-643 SVGRATISVKL
+643 SVGRAIISVKL
-654 DGVEVATSNVLIGQR
+654 DGVEVASSNVLIGQR
-669 YMQKAGWKWT
+669 YMQKAGWKWA
-679 SFYAGGV
+679 SLYGGGV

-715 GYFGDLNSLGTGTCY
+715 GYFGDLNRLEPGTCY

-736 EEPGLLDLRIMYTG
+736 EEPGLLNLRIYPG
-750 AYEDMQTHRQIVPMW
+750 GYEDMRPYRQIVPMW

-777 INSVFSTEDSNANN
+777 INSVFSTEDAYANK

-796 RIVSKDD
+796 RIVSKDN

-813 TGTLITL
+813 TGTLTTL

-831 GSENVDMEYQRESL
+831 ASDTINMELKYEWN

-964 ITSADIAS
+964 ITAADIAS
-972 SGIAIVDGQITV
+972 SGIAVVDGQITV
-984 QGMDVADIIVC
+984 QGMDVADVIVC

>member
-1 MRKQLLLMLSLLL
+1 MLSLLL

-42 LVDDQGSAVQ
+42 LTEGSLDNCGQ
-52 SFNENT
+52 KELPENT

-66 ECRGLAKVSQKSVSD
+66 ECRGLAKVQKKSLSVAL
-81 TKTIYY
+81 TINY
-87 FALRVKGSDTDNGKA
+87 FPLRVKGDTNDEGKA
-102 ISFRLSVP
+102 ISFRLLYP
-110 GANTSY
+110 GGQLSY
-116 IYNDLQPAADAV
+116 VYDLQPAADAV

-147 IQPLYYAFTQET
+147 IQPLYYGFTQET

-166 QLNLLDYITFE
+166 QINLLDYITFE

-191 DESWRENVNIEG
+191 EESEYVNIEG

-215 GAVGI
+215 GSVGV

-230 GDHTSINVRVI
+230 GQYSDINIRVI

-276 TSPADCNEELT
+276 TAPADCNEELT
-287 WKSSDETALL
+287 WKSSDETAIL

-306 FNPVKAGT
+306 FNPVKTGT

-336 EYINPVGT
+336 EYITPVGR
-344 VKVIKMYVGENLLDI
+344 VKEIKMYIGDNLLDI

-368 EDAADRSVRYEVNQ
+368 EDATDRSVRYEVLPSYNQ
-382 SYSDQGV
+382 DQEFK
-389 YEDGDGAYKYTDIF
+389 YNEILEDNGSEGIF
-403 GNLYFNEGDEMIALK
+403 ARKPGRARIAII
-418 SGRVRVTIRSVQN
+418 SNQN
-431 PQASCEYE
+431 PQATCTYE

-446 TSITFKQEEMTFLLP
+446 TNITFKQEEMTFLMP
-461 IKDTDKSDISE
+461 IKDTDKWDISE

-483 WPKYD
+483 WPKY
-488 ENESYDKRSTL
+488 EEYESYDIAQSNLDISSLTDAVK
-499 LYIQFVK
+499 LY
-506 DVTSDTEVITLDYDF
+506 YDF
-521 TEDKLSASIVNAGR
+521 KKDSLSASVVK
-535 GSVGVI
+535 VGEGWI
-541 YLSERTVASEEGLK
+541 DISYSSERTIATEEGLR
-555 NEEVEIMKKFSVV
+555 NDEYEISNHFHVTIL
-568 VMESLKGFNVDNYVE
+568 ESLKGFKVDGYVD

-595 PDPVGAEVD
+595 PDPVDAEVD
-604 PSRVEVTITPN
+604 PSRVEVTITPD
-615 SYLPEEWKSMVEIVP
+615 SYVPEEWKSIVEIVP
-630 TDESKLNYTIIPH
+630 TDDTMLNYTIRPH

-654 DGVEVATSNVLIGQR
+654 DGVEVATSYVSIGQR

-686 RWNSPEYELGNVVEE
+686 SWNSPEIELGNVVEE
-701 IRSEDALLHNDPEY
+701 IRSEDALLYNDPEY
-715 GYFGDLNSLGTGTCY
+715 GYFGDINRLESGTCY

-750 AYEDMQTHRQIVPMW
+750 AYEDMRTHRQIVPMW

-777 INSVFSTEDSNANN
+777 INSVFSTEDTYANK

-796 RIVSKDD
+796 RIVSKDN

-813 TGTLITL
+813 TGTLTTL

-831 GSENVDMEYQRESL
+831 GSENVDMEYLHEGS

-964 ITSADIAS
+964 ITAADIAS
-972 SGIAIVDGQITV
+972 SGIAVVDGQITV
-984 QGMDVADIIVC
+984 QGMDVADVIVC

-1007 TVAGLPSG
+1007 TVTGLPSG

>member
-1 MRKQLLLMLSLLL
+1 
-14 YAVGMAAQQPDWGYN
+14 MAAQQPDWGYN

-66 ECRGLAKVSQKSVSD
+66 ECRGLAKVSRYSVSD
-81 TKTIYY
+81 TQTIYY
-87 FALRVKGSDTDNGKA
+87 FALRVKGTNTDNGKA
-102 ISFRLSVP
+102 ISYRLSV
-110 GANTSY
+110 GGNQSFVF
-116 IYNDLQPAADAV
+116 NDLKPAANAV
-128 TYTNK
+128 TYTNNG
-133 KTTGT
+133 TTGK
-138 LSDLFPLKF
+138 LSALYQLTF
-147 IQPLYYAFTQET
+147 IRPGYYSIVQPE
-159 VSVKVGE
+159 VSVKVGAE
-166 QLNLLDYITFE
+166 FNLLDHITFE
-177 PANANIPELNWNMY
+177 PANANIPEMNWTMGQG
-191 DESWRENVNIEG
+191 EKENEYASIKG
-203 NKLTAIKSTGKY
+203 NTFKALKSTGKY
-215 GAVGI
+215 GSVSVS
-220 FPKLWDMKNT
+220 PNLWGMKPT
-230 GDHTSINVRVI
+230 GQYTNVRVRII

-276 TSPADCNEELT
+276 TAPADCNEELT
-287 WKSSDETALL
+287 WKSSDETAIR
-297 PMIGSDIGK
+297 PMTSESDLGK
-306 FNPVKAGT
+306 FEPVKTGT
-314 YTMTLSG
+314 YTMTLGG

-336 EYINPVGT
+336 EYINPVGR
-344 VKVIKMYVGENLLDI
+344 VKEIKMYIGDNLLSI

-368 EDAADRSVRYEVNQ
+368 EDATDRSVRYEVLPSYNQ
-382 SYSDQGV
+382 DQEFK
-389 YEDGDGAYKYTDIF
+389 YNEILEDNGSEGIF
-403 GNLYFNEGDEMIALK
+403 ARKPGRARIAII
-418 SGRVRVTIRSVQN
+418 SNQN
-431 PQASCEYE
+431 PQASCTYE

-446 TSITFKQEEMTFLLP
+446 TNITFKQDEMTFLMP
-461 IKDTDKSDISE
+461 IKDTDKWDISE

-483 WPKYD
+483 WPKY
-488 ENESYDKRSTL
+488 EEYESYDIAQSNLDISSLTDAVK
-499 LYIQFVK
+499 LY
-506 DVTSDTEVITLDYDF
+506 YDF
-521 TEDKLSASIVNAGR
+521 KKDSLSASVVK
-535 GSVGVI
+535 VGEGWI
-541 YLSERTVASEEGLK
+541 DISYSSERTIATEEGLR
-555 NEEVEIMKKFSVV
+555 NDEYEISNHFHVTI
-568 VMESLKGFNVDNYVE
+568 MESLKGFNVDGYVD

-604 PSRVEVTITPN
+604 PSRVEVTITPD
-615 SYLPEEWKSMVEIVP
+615 SYVSEEWKSMVEIVP
-630 TDESKLNYTIIPH
+630 TDETKLNYTILPH
-643 SVGRATISVKL
+643 GVGSATISVKL
-654 DGVEVATSNVLIGQR
+654 DGEEVATSHVSIGQR

-686 RWNSPEYELGNVVEE
+686 SWNSPEIELGNVVEE
-701 IRSEDALLHNDPEY
+701 IRSEDTLLYNDPEY
-715 GYFGDLNSLGTGTCY
+715 GYFGDINRLESGTCY

-750 AYEDMQTHRQIVPMW
+750 AYEDMRTHRQIVPMW

-777 INSVFSTEDSNANN
+777 INSVFSTEDTYANN

-796 RIVSKDD
+796 RIVSKDN

-813 TGTLITL
+813 TGTLTTL

-831 GSENVDMEYQRESL
+831 ASDTIDMEYQRESL

-964 ITSADIAS
+964 ITAADIAS
-972 SGIAIVDGQITV
+972 SGIAVVDGQITV
-984 QGMDVADIIVC
+984 QGMDVADVIVC

-1007 TVAGLPSG
+1007 TVTGLPSG

>member
-1 MRKQLLLMLSLLL
+1 
-14 YAVGMAAQQPDWGYN
+14 
-29 PNAYPDEHVIYVG
+29 
-42 LVDDQGSAVQ
+42 
-52 SFNENT
+52 
-58 YLGAFIDG
+58 
-66 ECRGLAKVSQKSVSD
+66 
-81 TKTIYY
+81 
-87 FALRVKGSDTDNGKA
+87 
-102 ISFRLSVP
+102 
-110 GANTSY
+110 
-116 IYNDLQPAADAV
+116 
-128 TYTNK
+128 
-133 KTTGT
+133 
-138 LSDLFPLKF
+138 
-147 IQPLYYAFTQET
+147 
-159 VSVKVGE
+159 
-166 QLNLLDYITFE
+166 
-177 PANANIPELNWNMY
+177 
-191 DESWRENVNIEG
+191 
-203 NKLTAIKSTGKY
+203 
-215 GAVGI
+215 
-220 FPKLWDMKNT
+220 
-230 GDHTSINVRVI
+230 
-241 QPATSIELRDEY
+241 
-253 KNGITVNL
+253 
-261 GDTAALNTV
+261 
-270 LRSGYT
+270 
-276 TSPADCNEELT
+276 
-287 WKSSDETALL
+287 
-297 PMIGSDIGK
+297 
-306 FNPVKAGT
+306 
-314 YTMTLSG
+314 MTLSG

-336 EYINPVGT
+336 EYINPVGR
-344 VKVIKMYVGENLLDI
+344 VKEIKMYIGDNLHSI

-368 EDAADRSVRYEVNQ
+368 EDATDRSVRYEVLPSYNQ
-382 SYSDQGV
+382 DQEFK
-389 YEDGDGAYKYTDIF
+389 YNEILEDNGSEGIF
-403 GNLYFNEGDEMIALK
+403 ARKPGRARIAII
-418 SGRVRVTIRSVQN
+418 SNQN
-431 PQASCEYE
+431 PQASCTYE

-446 TSITFKQEEMTFLLP
+446 TNITFKQDEMTFLMP
-461 IKDTDKSDISE
+461 IKDTDKWDISE

-483 WPKYD
+483 WPKY
-488 ENESYDKRSTL
+488 EEYESYDIAQSNLAISSLTDA
-499 LYIQFVK
+499 VK
-506 DVTSDTEVITLDYDF
+506 LSYDF
-521 TEDKLSASIVNAGR
+521 KKDSLSASVVK
-535 GSVGVI
+535 VGEGWI
-541 YLSERTVASEEGLK
+541 DISYSSERTIATEEGLR
-555 NEEVEIMKKFSVV
+555 NDEYEISNHFHVTI
-568 VMESLKGFNVDNYVE
+568 MESLKGFKVDGYVE

-595 PDPVGAEVD
+595 PDPVDAEVD
-604 PSRVEVTITPN
+604 PSRVEVTITPD
-615 SYLPEEWKSMVEIVP
+615 SYVSEEWKSIVEIVP
-630 TDESKLNYTIIPH
+630 TDESKLNYTIRPH
-643 SVGRATISVKL
+643 SVGRAIISVKL
-654 DGVEVATSNVLIGQR
+654 DGVEVASSNVLIGQR
-669 YMQKAGWKWT
+669 YMQKAGWKWA
-679 SFYAGGV
+679 SLYSGDV
-686 RWNSPEYELGNVVEE
+686 SWNSPEYELGNVVEE

-715 GYFGDLNSLGTGTCY
+715 GYFGDINRLESGTCY

-750 AYEDMQTHRQIVPMW
+750 AYEDMRTHRQIVPMW

-777 INSVFSTEDSNANN
+777 INSVFSTEDAYANN

-796 RIVSKDD
+796 RIVSKDN

-813 TGTLITL
+813 TGTLTTL

-964 ITSADIAS
+964 ITAADIAS
-972 SGIAIVDGQITV
+972 SGIAVVDGQITV
-984 QGMDVADIIVC
+984 QGMDVADVIVC

-1007 TVAGLPSG
+1007 TITGLPSG

>member
-1 MRKQLLLMLSLLL
+1 
-14 YAVGMAAQQPDWGYN
+14 MAAQQPDWGYN

-42 LVDDQGSAVQ
+42 LTEGSIDKCGLKSLPQG
-52 SFNENT
+52 T

-66 ECRGLAKVSQKSVSD
+66 ECRGLVQVQQKSLSD
-81 TKTIYY
+81 VETIYY
-87 FALRVKGSDTDNGKA
+87 FPLRVKGGSNDEGKQ
-102 ISFRLSVP
+102 ITFRLSYP
-110 GANTSY
+110 GGQLSY
-116 IYNDLQPAADAV
+116 VYDLKPAADAV
-128 TYTNK
+128 TYNNNG
-133 KTTGT
+133 TTGK
-138 LSDLFPLKF
+138 LSALYALKF
-147 IQPLYYAFTQET
+147 IQPYYYSIVQPE
-159 VSVKVGE
+159 VSVKVGAE
-166 QLNLLDYITFE
+166 FNLTDHITFDPE
-177 PANANIPELNWNMY
+177 NANIPELNWTMGQG
-191 DESWRENVNIEG
+191 EIENEYASIKG
-203 NKLTAIKSTGKY
+203 NTFKALKSTGKY
-215 GAVGI
+215 GSVSVS
-220 FPKLWDMKNT
+220 PKLWDMKPT
-230 GDHTSINVRVI
+230 GQYTNVRVRVI
-241 QPATSIELRDEY
+241 QSATSIELRDEY

-276 TSPADCNEELT
+276 TAPADCNEELT
-287 WKSSDETALL
+287 WKSSDETAIR
-297 PMIGSDIGK
+297 PMTSESDLGK
-306 FNPVKAGT
+306 FEPVKAGT

-336 EYINPVGT
+336 EYIKMVGS
-344 VKVIKMYVGENLLDI
+344 VKIIKMFVGENLLDI
-359 LPSGYKVMP
+359 LPAGYKVMP
-368 EDAADRSVRYEVNQ
+368 EDATDRSVEYYVDRSN
-382 SYSDQGV
+382 SDQGV
-389 YEDGDGAYKYTDIF
+389 YEDGDGAYKYSDIF
-403 GNLYFNEGDEMIALK
+403 GRMEFNEGDKMIALK
-418 SGRVRVTIRSVQN
+418 PGRVRVTINSTQN
-431 PQASCEYE
+431 PRAYCEYE
-439 VIVKDGP
+439 VIVKRGP
-446 TSITFKQEEMTFLLP
+446 TNITFKQEEMTFLMP
-461 IKDTDKSDISE
+461 RKDTDKWDISE

-483 WPKYD
+483 WPKYEEYEEYD
-488 ENESYDKRSTL
+488 IAQSDLDIRSYTKAVN
-499 LYIQFVK
+499 LYYNFEK
-506 DVTSDTEVITLDYDF
+506 DS
-521 TEDKLSASIVNAGR
+521 LSASIDSIGQGWIDVFY
-535 GSVGVI
+535 S
-541 YLSERTVASEEGLK
+541 SERTIATEAGLQ
-555 NEEVEIMKKFSVV
+555 NDEYRISNHFNITIL
-568 VMESLKGFNVDNYVE
+568 ESLKGFKVDGYVD
-583 MVSTETRDFVLT
+583 MASTETRDFVLT
-595 PDPVGAEVD
+595 PDPADAEVD
-604 PSRVEVTITPN
+604 PSRVEVTITPD
-615 SYLPEEWKSMVEIVP
+615 SYVSEEWKSIVEIVP
-630 TDESKLNYTIIPH
+630 TDETMLNYTIKPH
-643 SVGRATISVKL
+643 SVGTATISVKL
-654 DGVEVATSNVLIGQR
+654 DGEEVATSYVGIGQR

-679 SFYAGGV
+679 SFYGGRV
-686 RWNSPEYELGNVVEE
+686 GWNSPEYELGNVVEE

-715 GYFGDLNSLGTGTCY
+715 GYFGDIYSLETGECY

-750 AYEDMQTHRQIVPMW
+750 AYEDMRTYRQIVPMW

-777 INSVFSTEDSNANN
+777 INSVFVKEENRNV

-813 TGTLITL
+813 TGTLTTL
-820 HAGLGYMYFNA
+820 RAGLGYMYFNA
-831 GSENVDMEYQRESL
+831 GSENVDMELEHEYY

-852 MNAPQH
+852 MNVPQH

-953 QRLTVGGIVTG
+953 QRMTVGGIVTG
-964 ITSADIAS
+964 ITAADIAS
-972 SGIAIVDGQITV
+972 SGIAVVDGQITV
-984 QGMDVADIIVC
+984 QGMDVADVIVC

-1007 TVAGLPSG
+1007 TVTGLPSG

>member
-1 MRKQLLLMLSLLL
+1 MLFLLL

-29 PNAYPDEHVIYVG
+29 PNAYPDEHVIFVG
-42 LVDDQGSAVQ
+42 LVDDKGSAVQ
-52 SFNENT
+52 SFNDNT

-66 ECRGLAKVSQKSVSD
+66 ECRGLAKVSRYSVSD
-81 TKTIYY
+81 TQTIYY
-87 FALRVKGSDTDNGKA
+87 FALRVKGTNTDNGKA
-102 ISFRLSVP
+102 ISYRLSIGGNQSFVF
-110 GANTSY
+110 
-116 IYNDLQPAADAV
+116 NDLKPAANAV
-128 TYTNK
+128 TYTNNG
-133 KTTGT
+133 TTGK
-138 LSDLFPLKF
+138 LSALYQLTF
-147 IQPLYYAFTQET
+147 IRPGYYSIVQPE
-159 VSVKVGE
+159 VSVKVGAE
-166 QLNLLDYITFE
+166 FNLLDHITFE
-177 PANANIPELNWNMY
+177 PANANIPEMNWTMGQG
-191 DESWRENVNIEG
+191 EKENEYASIKG
-203 NKLTAIKSTGKY
+203 NTFKALKSTGKY
-215 GAVGI
+215 SWVNVS
-220 FPKLWDMKNT
+220 PNLWGMKPT
-230 GDHTSINVRVI
+230 GQYTEVSVRVI

-261 GDTAALNTV
+261 GDTATLNTV

-276 TSPADCNEELT
+276 TAPADCNEELT
-287 WKSSDETALL
+287 WKSSDETAIR
-297 PMIGSDIGK
+297 PMEGNDIGK
-306 FNPVKAGT
+306 FNPVKTGT

-336 EYINPVGT
+336 EYINPVGR
-344 VKVIKMYVGENLLDI
+344 VKEIKMYIGNNLLDI

-368 EDAADRSVRYEVNQ
+368 EDATDRSVRYEVLPSYNQ
-382 SYSDQGV
+382 DQEFK
-389 YEDGDGAYKYTDIF
+389 YNEILEDNGSEGIF
-403 GNLYFNEGDEMIALK
+403 ARKPGRARIAII
-418 SGRVRVTIRSVQN
+418 SNQN
-431 PQASCEYE
+431 PQATCTYE

-446 TSITFKQEEMTFLLP
+446 TNITFKQEEMTFLMP
-461 IKDTDKSDISE
+461 IKDTDKWDISE

-483 WPKYD
+483 WPKY
-488 ENESYDKRSTL
+488 EEYESYDIAQSNLDISSLTDA
-499 LYIQFVK
+499 VK
-506 DVTSDTEVITLDYDF
+506 LSYDF
-521 TEDKLSASIVNAGR
+521 KKDSLSASVVK
-535 GSVGVI
+535 VGEGWI
-541 YLSERTVASEEGLK
+541 DISYSSERTIATEEGLR
-555 NEEVEIMKKFSVV
+555 NDEYEISNHFHVTI
-568 VMESLKGFNVDNYVE
+568 MESLKGFKVDEYVE

-604 PSRVEVTITPN
+604 PSRVEVTITPD
-615 SYLPEEWKSMVEIVP
+615 SYVPEEWKSIVEIVP
-630 TDESKLNYTIIPH
+630 TDDTMLNYTILPH
-643 SVGRATISVKL
+643 GVGRATISVKL
-654 DGVEVATSNVLIGQR
+654 DGVEVASSNVLIGQR

-686 RWNSPEYELGNVVEE
+686 SWNSPEIELGNVVEE
-701 IRSEDALLHNDPEY
+701 IRSEDALLYNDPEY
-715 GYFGDLNSLGTGTCY
+715 GYFGDINRLEYGTCY

-750 AYEDMQTHRQIVPMW
+750 AYEDMRTHRQIVPMW

-777 INSVFSTEDSNANN
+777 INSVFSTEDAYANK

-796 RIVSKDD
+796 RIVSKDN

-813 TGTLITL
+813 TGTLTTL

-964 ITSADIAS
+964 ITAADIAS

-984 QGMDVADIIVC
+984 QGMDVADVIVC

-1007 TVAGLPSG
+1007 TVTGLPSG

>member
-1 MRKQLLLMLSLLL
+1 
-14 YAVGMAAQQPDWGYN
+14 MAAQQPDWGYN

-42 LVDDQGSAVQ
+42 LTEGSLDNCGQ
-52 SFNENT
+52 KELPENT

-66 ECRGLAKVSQKSVSD
+66 ECRGLAKVQKKSLSVAL
-81 TKTIYY
+81 TINY
-87 FALRVKGSDTDNGKA
+87 FPLRVKGDTNDEGKA
-102 ISFRLSVP
+102 ISFRLLYP
-110 GANTSY
+110 GGQLSY
-116 IYNDLQPAADAV
+116 VYDLQPAADAV

-147 IQPLYYAFTQET
+147 IQPLYYGFTQET

-166 QLNLLDYITFE
+166 QINLLDYITFE

-191 DESWRENVNIEG
+191 EESENVIIEG

-215 GAVGI
+215 GSVGV

-230 GDHTSINVRVI
+230 GQYSDINIRVI

-344 VKVIKMYVGENLLDI
+344 VKEIKMFVGENLLDI

-368 EDAADRSVRYEVNQ
+368 EDAADRSVHYEVNQ

-418 SGRVRVTIRSVQN
+418 PGRVRVTIRSVQN

-483 WPKYD
+483 WPKFD
-488 ENESYDKRSTL
+488 ENESYDKQRTYL
-499 LYIQFVK
+499 LMELSGYG
-506 DVTSDTEVITLDYDF
+506 DTKPITLNYDF
-521 TEDKLSASIVNAGR
+521 MEDKLSASIVNAGR
-535 GSVGVI
+535 GTVHVL
-541 YLSERTVASEEGLK
+541 YVSERTVASEEGLK
-555 NEEVEIMKKFSVV
+555 NEEVEIMKEFSVV
-568 VMESLKGFNVDNYVE
+568 VMESLKGFNVDGYVD

-615 SYLPEEWKSMVEIVP
+615 TYVSEEWKSIVEIEP
-630 TDESKLNYTIIPH
+630 TDETMLNYTIKPH

-654 DGVEVATSNVLIGQR
+654 DGEEVATSYVSIGQR

-679 SFYAGGV
+679 SFYGGGV

-715 GYFGDLNSLGTGTCY
+715 GYFGDIYSLETGECY

-750 AYEDMQTHRQIVPMW
+750 GYEDMRTHRQIVPMW

-777 INSVFSTEDSNANN
+777 INSVFSTEDAYANK

-813 TGTLITL
+813 TGTLTTL
-820 HAGLGYMYFNA
+820 RAGLGYMYFNA
-831 GSENVDMEYQRESL
+831 ASDTIDMEYLHEGS

-964 ITSADIAS
+964 ITAADIAS
-972 SGIAIVDGQITV
+972 SGIAVVDGQITV
-984 QGMDVADIIVC
+984 QGMDVADVIVC

-1007 TVAGLPSG
+1007 TVTGLPSG